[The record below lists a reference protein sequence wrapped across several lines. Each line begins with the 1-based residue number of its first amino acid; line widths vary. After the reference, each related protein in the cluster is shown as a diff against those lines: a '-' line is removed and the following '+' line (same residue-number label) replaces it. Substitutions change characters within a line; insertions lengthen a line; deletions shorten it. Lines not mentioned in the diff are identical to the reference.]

1 MQELHISVRNLVEFI
16 LRGGDID
23 NRSGRMIT
31 DAMLEGGKIHR
42 KIQRSMG
49 ENYQAEVQLALTID
63 AEEYRLV
70 VEGRADGIVYGMFP
84 TTTTQDTDTIQISF
98 DPEKEGTHSNESGLD
113 SEDIN
118 SECFNSEDFGSEEL
132 EQVSWSANESENFTQ
147 PEEMIYIDEIKGMYR
162 NVKTMEAPI
171 YVHKAQAMCYAY
183 IYALQNH
190 LDKIGVQMTYC
201 NLDTEDIKYFQEVF
215 LWDELSDWFGNLI
228 GEYRKW
234 ADWQIMWRRKRQA
247 SIQNLEFP
255 YPYREGQKKLV
266 GDVYRTISRGK
277 NLFIQAPTGVGKTI
291 STIFP
296 AVKAVGEELA
306 DRIFYL
312 TAKTITAT
320 VAKETFGLLREQGYQ
335 AKIIQLTAKEKL
347 CLCGR
352 MAKFTEEN
360 EQMTLPGFTQESDKT
375 IDENQETLF
384 PEFPQVKLEC
394 NPQNCPYALGHY
406 DRVND
411 AVYELLQESDL
422 FTREEIIAQARKHRV
437 CPFELSL
444 DVATWCDNIL
454 CDYNYVFDPNVYLKR
469 FFQETPKEKYL
480 FLVDEA
486 HNLVDRSREM
496 YSAQLYKED
505 ILAVKKIM
513 KLHNHAI
520 ARTLD
525 KCNKAMLDFKREC
538 ETYSVCES
546 VGVLTFHLMRLLSQM
561 EEFFEKPREFP
572 DKKTVMDFYFEL
584 RNFVNI
590 YDLVDENYVIYNEL
604 QEDGRFMIKLFC
616 VDPSKNL
623 QKCIDKSV
631 STIFFS
637 ATLLPINYYKRL
649 LSTKEDNY
657 AIYAQSTFDEK
668 QRLLAFGRD
677 VSTKYTRRGPVE
689 YAKIAQYIRAAIQGK
704 EGNYMVFFP
713 SYKMMQDVCEVFVSA
728 ELENGKWDEVLL
740 NEESLICEQDSEGR
754 MNAEMQ
760 AFHLDEIVEDNIGR
774 SAVIDKQTTLTI
786 TMQRS
791 NMNEAE
797 REEFL
802 QSFERE
808 DNGTL
813 VAFCVMGGIFGEGID
828 LKNDRLIGAIIVGTG
843 LPQISNER
851 EILKQ
856 FYDKQGLSG
865 FDYAFRYPGIN
876 KVLQAAGRVIR
887 TQEDRGIIVLLDER
901 FLQSDYDALYPR
913 EWKER
918 IVGDVSQLEKEILH
932 FWEES

>member
-1 MQELHISVRNLVEFI
+1 MQELHTSVRNLVEFI

-31 DAMLEGGKIHR
+31 DAMMEGSKIHR

-49 ENYQAEVQLALTID
+49 ENYQAEVPLALTIE
-63 AEEYRLV
+63 AEEYMLV
-70 VEGRADGIVYGMFP
+70 IEGRADGIAYGEFP
-84 TTTTQDTDTIQISF
+84 KQNSEKEAYTQDTF
-98 DPEKEGTHSNESGLD
+98 LD
-113 SEDIN
+113 RT
-118 SECFNSEDFGSEEL
+118 GKSEEM
-132 EQVSWSANESENFTQ
+132 V
-147 PEEMIYIDEIKGMYR
+147 YIDEIKGVYR
-162 NVKTMEAPI
+162 NVATMEAPV

-190 LDKIGVQMTYC
+190 LDQIGVQMTYC
-201 NLDTEDIKYFQEVF
+201 NLDTEDVKLFQEVF
-215 LWDELSDWFGNLI
+215 AWDALADWFGNLI
-228 GEYRKW
+228 AEYRKW
-234 ADWQIMWRRKRQA
+234 ADWQIMWRRKRQE

-255 YPYREGQKKLV
+255 YPYREGQRKLV
-266 GDVYRTISRGK
+266 GDVYRTIRRGK
-277 NLFIQAPTGVGKTI
+277 NLFLQAPTGVGKTI

-347 CLCGR
+347 CLCGNT
-352 MAKFTEEN
+352 AI
-360 EQMTLPGFTQESDKT
+360 EQEAADQDNPYPD
-375 IDENQETLF
+375 
-384 PEFPQVKLEC
+384 FPQIKLEC
-394 NPQNCPYALGHY
+394 NPQNCPYAKGHF

-411 AVYELLQESDL
+411 AVFELLQASDL
-422 FTREEIIAQARKHRV
+422 FTREEILAQARKHRV

-469 FFQETPKEKYL
+469 FFQDSSKEKYL

-496 YSAQLYKED
+496 YSATLYKED

-513 KLHNHAI
+513 KPHNQAI

-538 ETYSVCES
+538 ENYSVCES
-546 VGVLTFHLMRLLSQM
+546 VGVLTFYLMRLVSQM

-572 DKKTVMDFYFEL
+572 DKKTVLDFYFEL

-590 YDLVDENYVIYNEL
+590 YDLVDENYVIYDEM

-657 AIYAQSTFDEK
+657 AIYAQSTFDET

-677 VSTKYTRRGPVE
+677 VSTKYTRRGPAE
-689 YAKIAQYIRAAIQGK
+689 YEKIARYIRAAIRSK
-704 EGNYMVFFP
+704 KGNYMVFFP
-713 SYKMMQDVCEVFVSA
+713 SYKMMQDVYDVFVRVERESDTR
-728 ELENGKWDEVLL
+728 NGVAVSDEQ
-740 NEESLICEQDSEGR
+740 NIAEESLEES
-754 MNAEMQ
+754 
-760 AFHLDEIVEDNIGR
+760 
-774 SAVIDKQTTLTI
+774 LTI
-786 TMQRS
+786 IMQHS

-802 QSFERE
+802 QAFEQE
-808 DNGTL
+808 DGGTL

-828 LKNDRLIGAIIVGTG
+828 LKNDRLIGAVIVGTG

-851 EILKQ
+851 KILKQ
-856 FYDKQGLSG
+856 YYDKQGLSG

-901 FLQSDYDALYPR
+901 FLQSDYNALYPR
-913 EWKER
+913 EWKNR
-918 IVGDVSQLEKEILH
+918 IVGNVETVDAEICK
-932 FWEES
+932 FWENTKDVLEIKKNPSG

>member
-1 MQELHISVRNLVEFI
+1 MQELHTSVRNLVEFI

-31 DAMLEGGKIHR
+31 DAMMEGSKIHR

-49 ENYQAEVQLALTID
+49 ENYQAEVPLALTIE
-63 AEEYRLV
+63 AEEYMLV
-70 VEGRADGIVYGMFP
+70 IEGRADGIAYGEFP
-84 TTTTQDTDTIQISF
+84 NQNSEKEAYTQDTF
-98 DPEKEGTHSNESGLD
+98 LD
-113 SEDIN
+113 RT
-118 SECFNSEDFGSEEL
+118 GKSEEM
-132 EQVSWSANESENFTQ
+132 V
-147 PEEMIYIDEIKGMYR
+147 YIDEIKGVYR
-162 NVKTMEAPI
+162 NVATMEAPV

-190 LDKIGVQMTYC
+190 LDQIGVQMTYC
-201 NLDTEDIKYFQEVF
+201 NLDTEDVKLFQEVF
-215 LWDELSDWFGNLI
+215 AWDALADWFGNLI
-228 GEYRKW
+228 AEYRKW
-234 ADWQIMWRRKRQA
+234 ADWQIMWRRKRQE

-255 YPYREGQKKLV
+255 YPYREGQRKLV
-266 GDVYRTISRGK
+266 GDVYRTIRRGK

-347 CLCGR
+347 CLCGNT
-352 MAKFTEEN
+352 AI
-360 EQMTLPGFTQESDKT
+360 EQEAADQDNPYPD
-375 IDENQETLF
+375 
-384 PEFPQVKLEC
+384 FPQIKLEC
-394 NPQNCPYALGHY
+394 NPQNCPYAKGHF

-411 AVYELLQESDL
+411 AVFELLQTSDL
-422 FTREEIIAQARKHRV
+422 FTREEILAQARKHRV

-469 FFQETPKEKYL
+469 FFQDSSKEKYL

-496 YSAQLYKED
+496 YSATLYKED
-505 ILAVKKIM
+505 ILAVKKMM
-513 KLHNHAI
+513 KPHNQAI

-538 ETYSVCES
+538 ENYSVCES
-546 VGVLTFHLMRLLSQM
+546 VGVLTFYLMRLVSQM

-572 DKKTVMDFYFEL
+572 DKKMVLDFYFEL

-590 YDLVDENYVIYNEL
+590 YDLVDENYVIYDEM

-657 AIYAQSTFDEK
+657 AIYAQSTFDET

-677 VSTKYTRRGPVE
+677 VSTKYTRRGPAE
-689 YAKIAQYIRAAIQGK
+689 YEKIARYIRAAIRSK
-704 EGNYMVFFP
+704 KGNYMVFFP
-713 SYKMMQDVCEVFVSA
+713 SYKMMQDVYDVFVRVERESDTRNSVA
-728 ELENGKWDEVLL
+728 VSDEQ
-740 NEESLICEQDSEGR
+740 NIAEESLEES
-754 MNAEMQ
+754 
-760 AFHLDEIVEDNIGR
+760 
-774 SAVIDKQTTLTI
+774 LTI
-786 TMQRS
+786 IIQHS

-802 QSFERE
+802 QAFEQE
-808 DNGTL
+808 DGGTL

-828 LKNDRLIGAIIVGTG
+828 LKNDRLIGAVIVGTG

-856 FYDKQGLSG
+856 YYDKQGLSG

-901 FLQSDYDALYPR
+901 FLQSDYNALYPR
-913 EWKER
+913 EWKNR
-918 IVGDVSQLEKEILH
+918 IVGNVETVDAEICK
-932 FWEES
+932 FWENTKDVLEIKKNPSG

>member
-1 MQELHISVRNLVEFI
+1 MQELHTSVRNLVEFI

-31 DAMLEGGKIHR
+31 DAMMEGSKIHR

-49 ENYQAEVQLALTID
+49 ENYQAEVPLALTIE
-63 AEEYRLV
+63 AEEYMLV
-70 VEGRADGIVYGMFP
+70 IEGRADGIAYGEFP
-84 TTTTQDTDTIQISF
+84 NQNSEKEAYTQDTF
-98 DPEKEGTHSNESGLD
+98 LD
-113 SEDIN
+113 RT
-118 SECFNSEDFGSEEL
+118 GKSEEM
-132 EQVSWSANESENFTQ
+132 V
-147 PEEMIYIDEIKGMYR
+147 YIDEIKGVYR
-162 NVKTMEAPI
+162 NVATMEAPV

-190 LDKIGVQMTYC
+190 LDQIGVQMTYC
-201 NLDTEDIKYFQEVF
+201 NLDTEDVKLFQEVF
-215 LWDELSDWFGNLI
+215 AWDALADWFGNLI
-228 GEYRKW
+228 AEYRKW
-234 ADWQIMWRRKRQA
+234 ADWQIMWRRKRQE

-255 YPYREGQKKLV
+255 YPYREGQRKLV
-266 GDVYRTISRGK
+266 GDVYRTIRRGK
-277 NLFIQAPTGVGKTI
+277 NLFLQAPTGVGKTI

-347 CLCGR
+347 CLCGNT
-352 MAKFTEEN
+352 AI
-360 EQMTLPGFTQESDKT
+360 EQEAADQDNPYPD
-375 IDENQETLF
+375 
-384 PEFPQVKLEC
+384 FPQIKLEC
-394 NPQNCPYALGHY
+394 NPQNCPYAKGHF

-411 AVYELLQESDL
+411 AVFELLQASDL
-422 FTREEIIAQARKHRV
+422 FTREEILAQARKHRV

-469 FFQETPKEKYL
+469 FFQDSSKEKYL

-496 YSAQLYKED
+496 YSATLYKED

-513 KLHNHAI
+513 KPHNQAI

-538 ETYSVCES
+538 ENYSVCES
-546 VGVLTFHLMRLLSQM
+546 VGVLTFYLMRLVSQM

-572 DKKTVMDFYFEL
+572 DKKTVLDFYFEL

-590 YDLVDENYVIYNEL
+590 YDLVDENYVIYDEM

-657 AIYAQSTFDEK
+657 AIYAQSTFDET

-677 VSTKYTRRGPVE
+677 VSTKYTRRGPAE
-689 YAKIAQYIRAAIQGK
+689 YEKIARYIRAAIRSK
-704 EGNYMVFFP
+704 KGNYMVFFP
-713 SYKMMQDVCEVFVSA
+713 SYKMMQDVYDVFVRVERESDIR
-728 ELENGKWDEVLL
+728 NGVAVSDEQ
-740 NEESLICEQDSEGR
+740 NIAEESLEES
-754 MNAEMQ
+754 
-760 AFHLDEIVEDNIGR
+760 
-774 SAVIDKQTTLTI
+774 LTI
-786 TMQRS
+786 IMQHS

-802 QSFERE
+802 QAFEQE
-808 DNGTL
+808 DGGTL

-828 LKNDRLIGAIIVGTG
+828 LKNDRLIGAVIVGTG

-856 FYDKQGLSG
+856 YYDKQGLSG

-901 FLQSDYDALYPR
+901 FLQSDYNALYPR
-913 EWKER
+913 EWKNR
-918 IVGDVSQLEKEILH
+918 IVGNVETVDAEICK
-932 FWEES
+932 FWENTKDVLEIKKNPSG

>member
-1 MQELHISVRNLVEFI
+1 MQELHTSVRNLVEFI

-31 DAMLEGGKIHR
+31 DAMMEGSKIHR

-49 ENYQAEVQLALTID
+49 EDYQAEVPLALTIE
-63 AEEYRLV
+63 AEEYMLV
-70 VEGRADGIVYGMFP
+70 IEGRADGIAYGEFP
-84 TTTTQDTDTIQISF
+84 NQNSEKEAYTQDTF
-98 DPEKEGTHSNESGLD
+98 LD
-113 SEDIN
+113 RT
-118 SECFNSEDFGSEEL
+118 GKSEEM
-132 EQVSWSANESENFTQ
+132 V
-147 PEEMIYIDEIKGMYR
+147 YIDEIKGVYR
-162 NVKTMEAPI
+162 NVATMEAPV

-190 LDKIGVQMTYC
+190 LDQIGVQMTYC
-201 NLDTEDIKYFQEVF
+201 NLDTEDVKLFQEVF
-215 LWDELSDWFGNLI
+215 AWDALADWFGNLI
-228 GEYRKW
+228 AEYRKW
-234 ADWQIMWRRKRQA
+234 ADWQIMWRRKRQE

-255 YPYREGQKKLV
+255 YPYREGQRKLV
-266 GDVYRTISRGK
+266 GDVYRTIRRGK
-277 NLFIQAPTGVGKTI
+277 NLFLQAPTGVGKTI

-347 CLCGR
+347 CLCGNT
-352 MAKFTEEN
+352 AI
-360 EQMTLPGFTQESDKT
+360 EQEAADQDNPYPD
-375 IDENQETLF
+375 
-384 PEFPQVKLEC
+384 FPQIKLEC
-394 NPQNCPYALGHY
+394 NPQNCPYAKGHF

-411 AVYELLQESDL
+411 AVFELLQASDL
-422 FTREEIIAQARKHRV
+422 FTREEILAQARKHRV

-469 FFQETPKEKYL
+469 FFQDSSKEKYL

-496 YSAQLYKED
+496 YSATLYKED

-513 KLHNHAI
+513 KPHNQTI

-538 ETYSVCES
+538 ENYSVCES
-546 VGVLTFHLMRLLSQM
+546 VGVLTFYLMRLVSQM

-572 DKKTVMDFYFEL
+572 DKKTVLDFYFEL

-590 YDLVDENYVIYNEL
+590 YDLVDENYVIYDEM

-657 AIYAQSTFDEK
+657 AIYAQSTFDET

-677 VSTKYTRRGPVE
+677 VSTKYTRRGPAE
-689 YAKIAQYIRAAIQGK
+689 YEKIARYIRAAIRSK
-704 EGNYMVFFP
+704 KGNYMVFFP
-713 SYKMMQDVCEVFVSA
+713 SYKMMQDVYDVFVRVERESDIR
-728 ELENGKWDEVLL
+728 NGVAVSDEQ
-740 NEESLICEQDSEGR
+740 NIAEESLEES
-754 MNAEMQ
+754 
-760 AFHLDEIVEDNIGR
+760 
-774 SAVIDKQTTLTI
+774 LTI
-786 TMQRS
+786 IMQHS

-802 QSFERE
+802 QAFEQE
-808 DNGTL
+808 DGGTL

-828 LKNDRLIGAIIVGTG
+828 LKNDRLIGAVIVGTG

-856 FYDKQGLSG
+856 YYDKQGLSG

-901 FLQSDYDALYPR
+901 FLQSDYNALYPR
-913 EWKER
+913 EWKNR
-918 IVGDVSQLEKEILH
+918 IVGNVETVDAEICK
-932 FWEES
+932 FWENTKDVLEIKKNPSG

>member
-1 MQELHISVRNLVEFI
+1 MQELHTSVRNLVEFI

-31 DAMLEGGKIHR
+31 DAMMEGSKIHR

-49 ENYQAEVQLALTID
+49 ENYQAEVPLALTIE
-63 AEEYRLV
+63 AEEYMLV
-70 VEGRADGIVYGMFP
+70 IEGRADGIAYGEFP
-84 TTTTQDTDTIQISF
+84 NQNSEKEAYTQDTF
-98 DPEKEGTHSNESGLD
+98 LD
-113 SEDIN
+113 RT
-118 SECFNSEDFGSEEL
+118 GKSEEM
-132 EQVSWSANESENFTQ
+132 V
-147 PEEMIYIDEIKGMYR
+147 YIDEIKGVYR
-162 NVKTMEAPI
+162 NVATMEAPV

-190 LDKIGVQMTYC
+190 LDQIGVQMTYC
-201 NLDTEDIKYFQEVF
+201 NLDTEDVKLFQEVF
-215 LWDELSDWFGNLI
+215 AWDALADWFGNLI
-228 GEYRKW
+228 AEYRKW
-234 ADWQIMWRRKRQA
+234 ADWQIMWRRKRQE

-255 YPYREGQKKLV
+255 YPYREGQRKLV
-266 GDVYRTISRGK
+266 GDVYRTIRRGK
-277 NLFIQAPTGVGKTI
+277 NLFLQAPTGVGKTI

-335 AKIIQLTAKEKL
+335 AKIIQLMAKEKL
-347 CLCGR
+347 CLCGNT
-352 MAKFTEEN
+352 AI
-360 EQMTLPGFTQESDKT
+360 EQEAADQDDPYPD
-375 IDENQETLF
+375 
-384 PEFPQVKLEC
+384 FPQIKLEC
-394 NPQNCPYALGHY
+394 NPQNCPYAKGHF

-411 AVYELLQESDL
+411 AVFELLQASDL
-422 FTREEIIAQARKHRV
+422 FTREEILAQARKHRV

-469 FFQETPKEKYL
+469 FFQDSSKEKYL

-496 YSAQLYKED
+496 YSATLYKED

-513 KLHNHAI
+513 KPHNQAI

-538 ETYSVCES
+538 ENYSVCES
-546 VGVLTFHLMRLLSQM
+546 VGVLTFYLMRLVSQM

-572 DKKTVMDFYFEL
+572 DKKTVLDFYFEL

-590 YDLVDENYVIYNEL
+590 YDLVDENYVIYDEM

-657 AIYAQSTFDEK
+657 AIYAQSTFDET

-677 VSTKYTRRGPVE
+677 VSTKYTRRGPAE
-689 YAKIAQYIRAAIQGK
+689 YEKIARYIRAAIRSK
-704 EGNYMVFFP
+704 KGNYMVFFP
-713 SYKMMQDVCEVFVSA
+713 SYKMMQDVYDVFVRVERESDTR
-728 ELENGKWDEVLL
+728 NGVAISGEP
-740 NEESLICEQDSEGR
+740 NIAEESLEES
-754 MNAEMQ
+754 
-760 AFHLDEIVEDNIGR
+760 
-774 SAVIDKQTTLTI
+774 LTI
-786 TMQRS
+786 IMQHS

-802 QSFERE
+802 QAFEQE
-808 DNGTL
+808 DGGTL

-828 LKNDRLIGAIIVGTG
+828 LKNDRLIGAVIVGTG

-856 FYDKQGLSG
+856 YYDKQGLSG

-901 FLQSDYDALYPR
+901 FLQSDYNALYPR
-913 EWKER
+913 EWKNR
-918 IVGDVSQLEKEILH
+918 IVGNVETVDAEICK
-932 FWEES
+932 FWENTKDVLEIKKNPSG

>member
-1 MQELHISVRNLVEFI
+1 M
-16 LRGGDID
+16 GGLADHVAQKE
-23 NRSGRMIT
+23 T
-31 DAMLEGGKIHR
+31 
-42 KIQRSMG
+42 G
-49 ENYQAEVQLALTID
+49 EY
-63 AEEYRLV
+63 
-70 VEGRADGIVYGMFP
+70 
-84 TTTTQDTDTIQISF
+84 S
-98 DPEKEGTHSNESGLD
+98 ESGIPISLPGGTAQTCRRCI
-113 SEDIN
+113 SHN
-118 SECFNSEDFGSEEL
+118 S
-132 EQVSWSANESENFTQ
+132 Q
-147 PEEMIYIDEIKGMYR
+147 R
-162 NVKTMEAPI
+162 
-171 YVHKAQAMCYAY
+171 
-183 IYALQNH
+183 
-190 LDKIGVQMTYC
+190 
-201 NLDTEDIKYFQEVF
+201 
-215 LWDELSDWFGNLI
+215 
-228 GEYRKW
+228 
-234 ADWQIMWRRKRQA
+234 
-247 SIQNLEFP
+247 QNLF
-255 YPYREGQKKLV
+255 L
-266 GDVYRTISRGK
+266 
-277 NLFIQAPTGVGKTI
+277 QAPTGVGKTI

-347 CLCGR
+347 CLCGNT
-352 MAKFTEEN
+352 AI
-360 EQMTLPGFTQESDKT
+360 EQEAADQDNPYPD
-375 IDENQETLF
+375 
-384 PEFPQVKLEC
+384 FPQIKLEC
-394 NPQNCPYALGHY
+394 NPQNCPYAKGHF

-411 AVYELLQESDL
+411 AVFELLQASDL
-422 FTREEIIAQARKHRV
+422 FTREEILAQARKHRV

-469 FFQETPKEKYL
+469 FFQDSSKEKYL

-496 YSAQLYKED
+496 YSATLYKED

-513 KLHNHAI
+513 KPHNQAI

-538 ETYSVCES
+538 ENYSVCES
-546 VGVLTFHLMRLLSQM
+546 VGVLTFYLMRLVSQM

-572 DKKTVMDFYFEL
+572 DKKTVLDFYFEL

-590 YDLVDENYVIYNEL
+590 YDLVDENYVIYDEM

-657 AIYAQSTFDEK
+657 AIYAQSTFDET

-677 VSTKYTRRGPVE
+677 VSTKYTRRGPAE
-689 YAKIAQYIRAAIQGK
+689 YEKIARYIRAAIRSK
-704 EGNYMVFFP
+704 KGNYMVFFP
-713 SYKMMQDVCEVFVSA
+713 SYKMMQDVYDVFARVERESDTRNGVAVS
-728 ELENGKWDEVLL
+728 DEQ
-740 NEESLICEQDSEGR
+740 NIAEESLEES
-754 MNAEMQ
+754 
-760 AFHLDEIVEDNIGR
+760 
-774 SAVIDKQTTLTI
+774 LTI
-786 TMQRS
+786 IMQHS

-802 QSFERE
+802 QAFEQE
-808 DNGTL
+808 DGGTL

-828 LKNDRLIGAIIVGTG
+828 LKNDRLIGAVIVGTG

-856 FYDKQGLSG
+856 YYDKQGLSG

-901 FLQSDYDALYPR
+901 FLQSDYNALYPR
-913 EWKER
+913 EWKNR
-918 IVGDVSQLEKEILH
+918 IVGNVETVDAEICK
-932 FWEES
+932 FWENTKDVLEIKKNPSG

>member
-1 MQELHISVRNLVEFI
+1 MQELHTSVRNLVEFI

-31 DAMLEGGKIHR
+31 DAMMEGSKIHR

-49 ENYQAEVQLALTID
+49 EDYQAEVPLALTIQ
-63 AEEYRLV
+63 AEEYMLV
-70 VEGRADGIVYGMFP
+70 IEGRADGIAYGEFP
-84 TTTTQDTDTIQISF
+84 NQNSEKEAYTQDTF
-98 DPEKEGTHSNESGLD
+98 LD
-113 SEDIN
+113 RTDK
-118 SECFNSEDFGSEEL
+118 SEEM
-132 EQVSWSANESENFTQ
+132 V
-147 PEEMIYIDEIKGMYR
+147 YIDEIKGVYR
-162 NVKTMEAPI
+162 NVATMEAPV

-190 LDKIGVQMTYC
+190 LDQIGVQMTYC
-201 NLDTEDIKYFQEVF
+201 NLDTEDVKLFQEVF
-215 LWDELSDWFGNLI
+215 AWDTLADWFGNLI
-228 GEYRKW
+228 AEYRKW
-234 ADWQIMWRRKRQA
+234 ADWQIMWRRKRQE

-255 YPYREGQKKLV
+255 YPYREGQRKLV
-266 GDVYRTISRGK
+266 GDVYRTIRRGK

-347 CLCGR
+347 CLCGNT
-352 MAKFTEEN
+352 AI
-360 EQMTLPGFTQESDKT
+360 EQEAADQDNPYPD
-375 IDENQETLF
+375 
-384 PEFPQVKLEC
+384 FPQIKLEC
-394 NPQNCPYALGHY
+394 NPQNCPYAKGHF

-411 AVYELLQESDL
+411 AVFELLQASDL
-422 FTREEIIAQARKHRV
+422 FTREEILAQARKHRV

-469 FFQETPKEKYL
+469 FFQDSSKEKYL

-496 YSAQLYKED
+496 YSATLYKED

-513 KLHNHAI
+513 KPHNQAI

-538 ETYSVCES
+538 ENYSVCES
-546 VGVLTFHLMRLLSQM
+546 VGVLTFYLMRLVSQM

-572 DKKTVMDFYFEL
+572 DKKTVLDFYFEL

-590 YDLVDENYVIYNEL
+590 YDLVDENYVIYDEM

-657 AIYAQSTFDEK
+657 AIYAQSTFDET

-677 VSTKYTRRGPVE
+677 VSTKYTRRGPAE
-689 YAKIAQYIRAAIQGK
+689 YEKIARYIRAAIRSK
-704 EGNYMVFFP
+704 KGNYMVFFP
-713 SYKMMQDVCEVFVSA
+713 SYKMMQDVYDVFVCVERESDTRSGVA
-728 ELENGKWDEVLL
+728 VSDEPNIV
-740 NEESLICEQDSEGR
+740 EESLEES
-754 MNAEMQ
+754 
-760 AFHLDEIVEDNIGR
+760 
-774 SAVIDKQTTLTI
+774 LTI
-786 TMQRS
+786 IMQHS

-802 QSFERE
+802 QAFEQE
-808 DNGTL
+808 DGGTL

-828 LKNDRLIGAIIVGTG
+828 LKNDRLIGAVIVGTG

-856 FYDKQGLSG
+856 YYDKQGLSG

-901 FLQSDYDALYPR
+901 FLQSDYNALYPR
-913 EWKER
+913 EWKNR
-918 IVGDVSQLEKEILH
+918 IVGNVETVDAEICK
-932 FWEES
+932 FWENTKDVLEIKKNPSG

>member
-1 MQELHISVRNLVEFI
+1 MQELHTSVRNLVEFI

-31 DAMLEGGKIHR
+31 DAMMEGSKIHR

-49 ENYQAEVQLALTID
+49 EDYQAEVPLALTIE
-63 AEEYRLV
+63 AEEYMLV
-70 VEGRADGIVYGMFP
+70 IEGRADGIAYGEFP
-84 TTTTQDTDTIQISF
+84 NQNSEKEAYTQDTF
-98 DPEKEGTHSNESGLD
+98 LD
-113 SEDIN
+113 RT
-118 SECFNSEDFGSEEL
+118 GKSEEM
-132 EQVSWSANESENFTQ
+132 V
-147 PEEMIYIDEIKGMYR
+147 YIDEIKGVYR
-162 NVKTMEAPI
+162 NVATMEAPV

-190 LDKIGVQMTYC
+190 LDQIGVQMTYC
-201 NLDTEDIKYFQEVF
+201 NLDTEDVKLFQEVF
-215 LWDELSDWFGNLI
+215 AWDALADWFGNLI
-228 GEYRKW
+228 AEYRKW
-234 ADWQIMWRRKRQA
+234 ADWQIMWRRKRQE

-255 YPYREGQKKLV
+255 YPYREGQRKLV
-266 GDVYRTISRGK
+266 GDVYRTIRRGK
-277 NLFIQAPTGVGKTI
+277 NLFLQAPTGVGKTI

-347 CLCGR
+347 CLCGNT
-352 MAKFTEEN
+352 AI
-360 EQMTLPGFTQESDKT
+360 EQEAADQDNPYPD
-375 IDENQETLF
+375 
-384 PEFPQVKLEC
+384 FPQIKLEC
-394 NPQNCPYALGHY
+394 NPQNCPYAKGHF

-411 AVYELLQESDL
+411 AVFELLQASDL
-422 FTREEIIAQARKHRV
+422 FTREEILAQARKHRV

-469 FFQETPKEKYL
+469 FFQDSSKEKYL

-496 YSAQLYKED
+496 YSATLYKED

-513 KLHNHAI
+513 KPHNQAI

-538 ETYSVCES
+538 ENYSVCES
-546 VGVLTFHLMRLLSQM
+546 VGVLTFYLMRLVSQM

-572 DKKTVMDFYFEL
+572 DKKTVLDFYFEL

-590 YDLVDENYVIYNEL
+590 YDLVDENYVIYDEV

-657 AIYAQSTFDEK
+657 AIYAQSTFDET

-677 VSTKYTRRGPVE
+677 VSTKYTRRGPAE
-689 YAKIAQYIRAAIQGK
+689 YEKIARYIRAAIRSK
-704 EGNYMVFFP
+704 KGNYMVFFP
-713 SYKMMQDVCEVFVSA
+713 SYKMMQDVYDVFVRVERESDTR
-728 ELENGKWDEVLL
+728 NGVAVSDEQ
-740 NEESLICEQDSEGR
+740 NIAEESLEES
-754 MNAEMQ
+754 
-760 AFHLDEIVEDNIGR
+760 
-774 SAVIDKQTTLTI
+774 LTI
-786 TMQRS
+786 IMQHS

-802 QSFERE
+802 QAFEQE
-808 DNGTL
+808 DGGTL

-828 LKNDRLIGAIIVGTG
+828 LKNDRLIGAVIVGTG

-856 FYDKQGLSG
+856 YYDKQGLSG

-901 FLQSDYDALYPR
+901 FLQSDYNALYPR
-913 EWKER
+913 EWKNR
-918 IVGDVSQLEKEILH
+918 IVGNVETVDAEICK
-932 FWEES
+932 FWENTKDVLEIKKNPSG

>member
-1 MQELHISVRNLVEFI
+1 MQELHTSVRNLVEFI

-31 DAMLEGGKIHR
+31 DAMMEGSKIHR

-49 ENYQAEVQLALTID
+49 EDYQAEVPLALTIE
-63 AEEYRLV
+63 AEEYMLV
-70 VEGRADGIVYGMFP
+70 IEGRADGIAYGEFP
-84 TTTTQDTDTIQISF
+84 NQNSEKEAYTQDTF
-98 DPEKEGTHSNESGLD
+98 LD
-113 SEDIN
+113 RT
-118 SECFNSEDFGSEEL
+118 GKSEEM
-132 EQVSWSANESENFTQ
+132 V
-147 PEEMIYIDEIKGMYR
+147 YIDEIKGVYR
-162 NVKTMEAPI
+162 NVATMEAPV

-190 LDKIGVQMTYC
+190 LDQIGVQMTYC
-201 NLDTEDIKYFQEVF
+201 NLDTEDVKLFQEVF
-215 LWDELSDWFGNLI
+215 AWDSLADWFGNLI
-228 GEYRKW
+228 AEYRKW
-234 ADWQIMWRRKRQA
+234 ADWQIMWRRKRQE

-255 YPYREGQKKLV
+255 YPYREGQRKLV
-266 GDVYRTISRGK
+266 GDVYRTIRRGK
-277 NLFIQAPTGVGKTI
+277 NLFLQAPTGVGKTI

-347 CLCGR
+347 CLCGNT
-352 MAKFTEEN
+352 AI
-360 EQMTLPGFTQESDKT
+360 EQEAADQDNPYPD
-375 IDENQETLF
+375 
-384 PEFPQVKLEC
+384 FPQIKLEC
-394 NPQNCPYALGHY
+394 NPQNCPYAKGHF

-411 AVYELLQESDL
+411 AVFELLQASDL
-422 FTREEIIAQARKHRV
+422 FTREEILAQARKHRV

-469 FFQETPKEKYL
+469 FFQDSSKEKYL

-496 YSAQLYKED
+496 YSATLYKED

-513 KLHNHAI
+513 KPHNQAI

-538 ETYSVCES
+538 ENYSVCES
-546 VGVLTFHLMRLLSQM
+546 VGVLTFYLMRLVSQM

-572 DKKTVMDFYFEL
+572 DKKTVLDFYFEL

-590 YDLVDENYVIYNEL
+590 YDLVDENYVIYDEM

-657 AIYAQSTFDEK
+657 AIYAQSTFDET

-677 VSTKYTRRGPVE
+677 VSTKYTRRGPAE
-689 YAKIAQYIRAAIQGK
+689 YEKIARYIRAAIRSK
-704 EGNYMVFFP
+704 KGNYMVFFP
-713 SYKMMQDVCEVFVSA
+713 SYKMMQDVYDVFVRVERESDTR
-728 ELENGKWDEVLL
+728 NGVAVSDEP
-740 NEESLICEQDSEGR
+740 NIAEESLEES
-754 MNAEMQ
+754 
-760 AFHLDEIVEDNIGR
+760 
-774 SAVIDKQTTLTI
+774 LTI
-786 TMQRS
+786 IMQHS

-802 QSFERE
+802 QAFEQE
-808 DNGTL
+808 DGGTL

-828 LKNDRLIGAIIVGTG
+828 LKNDRLIGAVIVGTG
-843 LPQISNER
+843 LPQISYER

-856 FYDKQGLSG
+856 YYDKQGLSG

-901 FLQSDYDALYPR
+901 FLQSDYNALYPR
-913 EWKER
+913 EWKNR
-918 IVGDVSQLEKEILH
+918 IVGNVETVDAEICK
-932 FWEES
+932 FWENTKDVLEIKKNPSG

>member
-1 MQELHISVRNLVEFI
+1 MQELHTSVRNLVEFI

-31 DAMLEGGKIHR
+31 DAMMEGSKIHR

-49 ENYQAEVQLALTID
+49 ENYQAEVPLALTIE
-63 AEEYRLV
+63 AEEYMLV
-70 VEGRADGIVYGMFP
+70 IEGRADGIAYGEFP
-84 TTTTQDTDTIQISF
+84 NQNSEKEAYTQDTFLD
-98 DPEKEGTHSNESGLD
+98 GTGK
-113 SEDIN
+113 
-118 SECFNSEDFGSEEL
+118 SEEM
-132 EQVSWSANESENFTQ
+132 V
-147 PEEMIYIDEIKGMYR
+147 YIDEIKGVYR
-162 NVKTMEAPI
+162 NVATMEAPV

-190 LDKIGVQMTYC
+190 LDQIGVQMTYC
-201 NLDTEDIKYFQEVF
+201 NLDTEDVKLFQEVF
-215 LWDELSDWFGNLI
+215 AWDALADWFGNLI
-228 GEYRKW
+228 AEYRKW
-234 ADWQIMWRRKRQA
+234 ADWQIMWRRKRQE

-255 YPYREGQKKLV
+255 YPYREGQRKLV
-266 GDVYRTISRGK
+266 GDVYRTIRRGK
-277 NLFIQAPTGVGKTI
+277 NLFLQAPTGVGKTI

-347 CLCGR
+347 CLCGNT
-352 MAKFTEEN
+352 AI
-360 EQMTLPGFTQESDKT
+360 EQEAADQDNPYPD
-375 IDENQETLF
+375 
-384 PEFPQVKLEC
+384 FPQIKLEC
-394 NPQNCPYALGHY
+394 NPQNCPYAKGHF

-411 AVYELLQESDL
+411 AVFELLQASDL
-422 FTREEIIAQARKHRV
+422 FTREEILAQARKHRV

-469 FFQETPKEKYL
+469 FFQDSSKEKYL

-496 YSAQLYKED
+496 YSATLYKED

-513 KLHNHAI
+513 KPHNQAI

-538 ETYSVCES
+538 ENYFVCES
-546 VGVLTFHLMRLLSQM
+546 VGVLTFYLMRLVSQM
-561 EEFFEKPREFP
+561 EEFFEKTREFP
-572 DKKTVMDFYFEL
+572 DKKTVLDFYFEL

-590 YDLVDENYVIYNEL
+590 YDLVDENYVIYDEM

-657 AIYAQSTFDEK
+657 AIYAQSTFDET

-677 VSTKYTRRGPVE
+677 VSTKYTRRGPAE
-689 YAKIAQYIRAAIQGK
+689 YEKIARYIRAAIRSK
-704 EGNYMVFFP
+704 KGNYMVFFP
-713 SYKMMQDVCEVFVSA
+713 SYKMMQDVYDVFVRVERESDTR
-728 ELENGKWDEVLL
+728 NGVAVSGEQ
-740 NEESLICEQDSEGR
+740 NIAEESLEES
-754 MNAEMQ
+754 
-760 AFHLDEIVEDNIGR
+760 
-774 SAVIDKQTTLTI
+774 LTI
-786 TMQRS
+786 IMQHS

-802 QSFERE
+802 QAFEQE
-808 DNGTL
+808 DGGTL

-828 LKNDRLIGAIIVGTG
+828 LKNDRLIGAVIVGTG

-856 FYDKQGLSG
+856 YYDKQGLSG

-901 FLQSDYDALYPR
+901 FLQSDYNALYPR
-913 EWKER
+913 EWKNR
-918 IVGDVSQLEKEILH
+918 IVGNVETVDAEICK
-932 FWEES
+932 FWENTKDVLEIKKNPSG

>member
-1 MQELHISVRNLVEFI
+1 MQELHTSVRNLVEFI

-31 DAMLEGGKIHR
+31 DAMMEGSKIHR

-49 ENYQAEVQLALTID
+49 EDYQAEVPLALTIE
-63 AEEYRLV
+63 AEEYMLV
-70 VEGRADGIVYGMFP
+70 IEGRADGIAYGEFP
-84 TTTTQDTDTIQISF
+84 NQNSEKEAYTQDTFPDRTG
-98 DPEKEGTHSNESGLD
+98 K
-113 SEDIN
+113 
-118 SECFNSEDFGSEEL
+118 SEEM
-132 EQVSWSANESENFTQ
+132 V
-147 PEEMIYIDEIKGMYR
+147 YIDEIKGVYR
-162 NVKTMEAPI
+162 NVATMEAPV

-190 LDKIGVQMTYC
+190 LDQIGVQMTYC
-201 NLDTEDIKYFQEVF
+201 NLDTEDVKLFQEVF
-215 LWDELSDWFGNLI
+215 AWDALADWFGNLI
-228 GEYRKW
+228 AEYRKW
-234 ADWQIMWRRKRQA
+234 ADWQIMWRRKRQE

-255 YPYREGQKKLV
+255 YPYREGQRKLV
-266 GDVYRTISRGK
+266 GDVYRTIRRGK
-277 NLFIQAPTGVGKTI
+277 NLFLQAPTGVGKTI

-347 CLCGR
+347 CLCGNT
-352 MAKFTEEN
+352 AI
-360 EQMTLPGFTQESDKT
+360 EQEAADQDNPYPD
-375 IDENQETLF
+375 
-384 PEFPQVKLEC
+384 FPQIKLEC
-394 NPQNCPYALGHY
+394 NPQNCPYAKGHF

-411 AVYELLQESDL
+411 AVFELLQASDL
-422 FTREEIIAQARKHRV
+422 FTREEILAQARKHRV

-469 FFQETPKEKYL
+469 FFQDSSKEKYL

-496 YSAQLYKED
+496 YSATLYKED

-513 KLHNHAI
+513 KPHNQAI

-538 ETYSVCES
+538 ENYSVCES
-546 VGVLTFHLMRLLSQM
+546 VGVLTFYLMRLVSQM

-572 DKKTVMDFYFEL
+572 DKKTVLDFYFEL

-590 YDLVDENYVIYNEL
+590 YDLVDENYVIYDEM

-657 AIYAQSTFDEK
+657 AIYAQSTFDET

-677 VSTKYTRRGPVE
+677 VSTKYTRRGPAE
-689 YAKIAQYIRAAIQGK
+689 YEKIARYIRAAIRSK
-704 EGNYMVFFP
+704 KGNYMVFFP
-713 SYKMMQDVCEVFVSA
+713 SYKMMQDVYDVFVRVERESDIR
-728 ELENGKWDEVLL
+728 NGVAVSDEQ
-740 NEESLICEQDSEGR
+740 NIAEESLEES
-754 MNAEMQ
+754 
-760 AFHLDEIVEDNIGR
+760 
-774 SAVIDKQTTLTI
+774 LTI
-786 TMQRS
+786 IMQHS

-802 QSFERE
+802 QAFEQE
-808 DNGTL
+808 DGGTL

-828 LKNDRLIGAIIVGTG
+828 LKNDRLIGAVIVGTG

-856 FYDKQGLSG
+856 YYDKQGLSG

-901 FLQSDYDALYPR
+901 FLQSDYNALYPR
-913 EWKER
+913 EWKNR
-918 IVGDVSQLEKEILH
+918 IVGNVETVDAEICK
-932 FWEES
+932 FWENTKDVLEIKKNPSG

>member
-1 MQELHISVRNLVEFI
+1 MQELHTSVRNLVEFI

-31 DAMLEGGKIHR
+31 DAMMEGSKIHR

-49 ENYQAEVQLALTID
+49 ENYQAEVPLALTIE
-63 AEEYRLV
+63 AEEYMLV
-70 VEGRADGIVYGMFP
+70 IEGRADGIAYGEFP
-84 TTTTQDTDTIQISF
+84 NQNSEKEAYTQDTF
-98 DPEKEGTHSNESGLD
+98 LD
-113 SEDIN
+113 RT
-118 SECFNSEDFGSEEL
+118 GKSEEM
-132 EQVSWSANESENFTQ
+132 V
-147 PEEMIYIDEIKGMYR
+147 YIDEIKGVYR
-162 NVKTMEAPI
+162 NVATMEAPV

-190 LDKIGVQMTYC
+190 LDQIGVQMTYC
-201 NLDTEDIKYFQEVF
+201 NLDTEDVKLFQEVF
-215 LWDELSDWFGNLI
+215 AWDALADWFGNLI
-228 GEYRKW
+228 AEYRKW
-234 ADWQIMWRRKRQA
+234 ADWQIMWRRKRQE

-255 YPYREGQKKLV
+255 YPYREGQRKLV
-266 GDVYRTISRGK
+266 GDVYRTIRRGK

-347 CLCGR
+347 CLCGNT
-352 MAKFTEEN
+352 AI
-360 EQMTLPGFTQESDKT
+360 EQEAADQDNPYPD
-375 IDENQETLF
+375 
-384 PEFPQVKLEC
+384 FPQIKLEC
-394 NPQNCPYALGHY
+394 NPQNCPYAKGHF

-411 AVYELLQESDL
+411 AVFELLQASDL
-422 FTREEIIAQARKHRV
+422 FTREEILAQARKHRV

-469 FFQETPKEKYL
+469 FFQDSSKEKYL

-496 YSAQLYKED
+496 YSATLYKED

-513 KLHNHAI
+513 KPHNQAI

-538 ETYSVCES
+538 ENYSVCES
-546 VGVLTFHLMRLLSQM
+546 VGVLTFYLMRLVSQM

-572 DKKTVMDFYFEL
+572 DKKTVLDFYFEL

-590 YDLVDENYVIYNEL
+590 YDLVDENYVIYDEM

-657 AIYAQSTFDEK
+657 AIYAQSTFDET

-677 VSTKYTRRGPVE
+677 VSTKYTRRGPAE
-689 YAKIAQYIRAAIQGK
+689 YEKIARYIRAAIRSK
-704 EGNYMVFFP
+704 KGNYMVFFP
-713 SYKMMQDVCEVFVSA
+713 SYKMMQDVYDVFVRVERESDTR
-728 ELENGKWDEVLL
+728 NGVAVSDEPSIA
-740 NEESLICEQDSEGR
+740 EESLKES
-754 MNAEMQ
+754 
-760 AFHLDEIVEDNIGR
+760 
-774 SAVIDKQTTLTI
+774 LTI
-786 TMQRS
+786 IMQHS

-802 QSFERE
+802 QAFEQE
-808 DNGTL
+808 DGGTL

-828 LKNDRLIGAIIVGTG
+828 LKNDRLIGAVIVGTG

-851 EILKQ
+851 EILKHY
-856 FYDKQGLSG
+856 YDKQGLSG

-901 FLQSDYDALYPR
+901 FLQSDYNALYPR
-913 EWKER
+913 EWKNR
-918 IVGDVSQLEKEILH
+918 IVGNVETVDAEICK
-932 FWEES
+932 FWENTKDVLEIKKNPSG

>member
-1 MQELHISVRNLVEFI
+1 MQELHTSVRNLVEFI

-31 DAMLEGGKIHR
+31 DAMMEGSKIHR

-49 ENYQAEVQLALTID
+49 EDYQAEVPLALTIE
-63 AEEYRLV
+63 AEEYMLV
-70 VEGRADGIVYGMFP
+70 IEGRADGIAYGEFP
-84 TTTTQDTDTIQISF
+84 NQNSEKEAYTQDTF
-98 DPEKEGTHSNESGLD
+98 LD
-113 SEDIN
+113 RT
-118 SECFNSEDFGSEEL
+118 GKSEEM
-132 EQVSWSANESENFTQ
+132 V
-147 PEEMIYIDEIKGMYR
+147 YIDEIKGVYR
-162 NVKTMEAPI
+162 NVATMEAPV

-190 LDKIGVQMTYC
+190 LDQIGVQMTYC
-201 NLDTEDIKYFQEVF
+201 NLDTEDVKLFQEVF
-215 LWDELSDWFGNLI
+215 AWDALADWFGNLI
-228 GEYRKW
+228 AEYRKW
-234 ADWQIMWRRKRQA
+234 ADWQIMWRRKRQE

-255 YPYREGQKKLV
+255 YPYREGQRKLV
-266 GDVYRTISRGK
+266 GDVYRTIRRGK
-277 NLFIQAPTGVGKTI
+277 NLFLQAPTGVGKTI

-347 CLCGR
+347 CLCGNT
-352 MAKFTEEN
+352 AI
-360 EQMTLPGFTQESDKT
+360 EQEAADQDNPYPD
-375 IDENQETLF
+375 
-384 PEFPQVKLEC
+384 FPQIKLEC
-394 NPQNCPYALGHY
+394 NPQNCPYAKGHF

-411 AVYELLQESDL
+411 AVFELLQASDL
-422 FTREEIIAQARKHRV
+422 FTREEILAQARKHRV

-469 FFQETPKEKYL
+469 FFQDSSKEKYL

-496 YSAQLYKED
+496 YSATLYKED

-513 KLHNHAI
+513 KPHNQAI

-538 ETYSVCES
+538 ENYSVCES
-546 VGVLTFHLMRLLSQM
+546 VGVLTFYLMRLVSQM

-572 DKKTVMDFYFEL
+572 DKKTVLDFYFEL

-590 YDLVDENYVIYNEL
+590 YDLVDENYVIYDEM

-657 AIYAQSTFDEK
+657 AIYAQSTFDET

-677 VSTKYTRRGPVE
+677 VSTKYTRRGPAE
-689 YAKIAQYIRAAIQGK
+689 YEKIARYIRAAIRSK
-704 EGNYMVFFP
+704 KGNYMVFFP
-713 SYKMMQDVCEVFVSA
+713 SYKMMQDVYDVFVRVERESDTRNGVAVSDEQNIA
-728 ELENGKWDEVLL
+728 EDSL
-740 NEESLICEQDSEGR
+740 EESLTII
-754 MNAEMQ
+754 MQ
-760 AFHLDEIVEDNIGR
+760 H
-774 SAVIDKQTTLTI
+774 
-786 TMQRS
+786 S

-802 QSFERE
+802 QAFEQE
-808 DNGTL
+808 DGGTL

-828 LKNDRLIGAIIVGTG
+828 LKNDRLIGAVIVGTG

-856 FYDKQGLSG
+856 YYDKQGLSG

-901 FLQSDYDALYPR
+901 FLQSDYNALYPR
-913 EWKER
+913 EWKNR
-918 IVGDVSQLEKEILH
+918 IVGNVETVDAEICK
-932 FWEES
+932 FWENTKDVLEIKKNPSG

>member
-1 MQELHISVRNLVEFI
+1 MQELHTSVRNLVEFI

-31 DAMLEGGKIHR
+31 DAMMEGSKIHR

-49 ENYQAEVQLALTID
+49 ENYQAEVPLALTIE
-63 AEEYRLV
+63 AEEYMLV
-70 VEGRADGIVYGMFP
+70 IEGRADGIAYGEFP
-84 TTTTQDTDTIQISF
+84 NQNSEKEAYTQDTF
-98 DPEKEGTHSNESGLD
+98 LD
-113 SEDIN
+113 RT
-118 SECFNSEDFGSEEL
+118 GKSEEM
-132 EQVSWSANESENFTQ
+132 V
-147 PEEMIYIDEIKGMYR
+147 YIDEIKGVYR
-162 NVKTMEAPI
+162 NVATMEAPV

-190 LDKIGVQMTYC
+190 LDQIGVQMTYC
-201 NLDTEDIKYFQEVF
+201 NLDTEDVKLFQEVF
-215 LWDELSDWFGNLI
+215 AWDALADWFGNLI
-228 GEYRKW
+228 AEYRKW
-234 ADWQIMWRRKRQA
+234 ADWQIMWRRKRQE

-255 YPYREGQKKLV
+255 YSYREGQRKLV
-266 GDVYRTISRGK
+266 GDVYRTIRRGK
-277 NLFIQAPTGVGKTI
+277 NLFLQAPTGVGKTI

-347 CLCGR
+347 CLCGNT
-352 MAKFTEEN
+352 AI
-360 EQMTLPGFTQESDKT
+360 EQEAADQDNPYPD
-375 IDENQETLF
+375 
-384 PEFPQVKLEC
+384 FPQIKLEC
-394 NPQNCPYALGHY
+394 NPQNCPYAKGHF

-411 AVYELLQESDL
+411 AVFELLQASDL
-422 FTREEIIAQARKHRV
+422 FTREEILAQARKHRV

-469 FFQETPKEKYL
+469 FFQDSSKEKYL

-496 YSAQLYKED
+496 YSATLYKED
-505 ILAVKKIM
+505 ILAVKKMM
-513 KLHNHAI
+513 KPHNQAI

-538 ETYSVCES
+538 ENYSVCES
-546 VGVLTFHLMRLLSQM
+546 VGVLTFYLMRLVSQM

-572 DKKTVMDFYFEL
+572 DKKTVLDFYFEL

-590 YDLVDENYVIYNEL
+590 YDLVDENYVIYDEM

-657 AIYAQSTFDEK
+657 AIYAQSTFDET

-677 VSTKYTRRGPVE
+677 VSTKYTRRGPAE
-689 YAKIAQYIRAAIQGK
+689 YEKIARYIRAAIRSK
-704 EGNYMVFFP
+704 KGNYMVFFP
-713 SYKMMQDVCEVFVSA
+713 SYKMMQDVYDVFVRVERESDTR
-728 ELENGKWDEVLL
+728 NGVAVSDEP
-740 NEESLICEQDSEGR
+740 NIAEESLEES
-754 MNAEMQ
+754 
-760 AFHLDEIVEDNIGR
+760 
-774 SAVIDKQTTLTI
+774 LTI
-786 TMQRS
+786 IMQHS

-797 REEFL
+797 REKFL
-802 QSFERE
+802 QAFEQE
-808 DNGTL
+808 DGGTL

-828 LKNDRLIGAIIVGTG
+828 LKNDRLIGAVIVGTG

-856 FYDKQGLSG
+856 YYDKQGLSG

-901 FLQSDYDALYPR
+901 FLQSDYNALYPR
-913 EWKER
+913 EWKNR
-918 IVGDVSQLEKEILH
+918 IVGNVETVDAEICK
-932 FWEES
+932 FWENTKDVLEIKKNPSG

>member
-1 MQELHISVRNLVEFI
+1 MQELHTSVRNLVEFI

-31 DAMLEGGKIHR
+31 DAMMEGSKIHR

-49 ENYQAEVQLALTID
+49 ENYQAEVPLALTIE
-63 AEEYRLV
+63 AEEYMLV
-70 VEGRADGIVYGMFP
+70 LEGRADGIAYGEFP
-84 TTTTQDTDTIQISF
+84 NQNSEKEAYTQDTF
-98 DPEKEGTHSNESGLD
+98 LD
-113 SEDIN
+113 RT
-118 SECFNSEDFGSEEL
+118 GKSEEM
-132 EQVSWSANESENFTQ
+132 V
-147 PEEMIYIDEIKGMYR
+147 YIDEIKGVYR
-162 NVKTMEAPI
+162 NVATMEAPV

-190 LDKIGVQMTYC
+190 LDQIGVQMTYC
-201 NLDTEDIKYFQEVF
+201 NLDTEDVKLFQEVF
-215 LWDELSDWFGNLI
+215 AWDALADWFGNLI
-228 GEYRKW
+228 TEYRKW
-234 ADWQIMWRRKRQA
+234 ADWQIMWRRKRQE

-255 YPYREGQKKLV
+255 YPYREGQRKLV
-266 GDVYRTISRGK
+266 GDVYRTIRRGK

-347 CLCGR
+347 CLCGNT
-352 MAKFTEEN
+352 AI
-360 EQMTLPGFTQESDKT
+360 EQEAADQDNPYPD
-375 IDENQETLF
+375 
-384 PEFPQVKLEC
+384 FPQIKLEC
-394 NPQNCPYALGHY
+394 NPQNCPYAKGHF

-411 AVYELLQESDL
+411 AVFELLQASDL
-422 FTREEIIAQARKHRV
+422 FTREEILAQARKHRV

-469 FFQETPKEKYL
+469 FFQDSSKEKYL

-496 YSAQLYKED
+496 YSATLYKED

-513 KLHNHAI
+513 KPHNQAI

-538 ETYSVCES
+538 ENYSVCES
-546 VGVLTFHLMRLLSQM
+546 VGVLTFYLMRLVSQM

-572 DKKTVMDFYFEL
+572 DKKTVLDFYFEL

-590 YDLVDENYVIYNEL
+590 YDLVDENYVIYDEM

-657 AIYAQSTFDEK
+657 AIYAQSTFDET

-677 VSTKYTRRGPVE
+677 VSTKYTRRGPAE
-689 YAKIAQYIRAAIQGK
+689 YEKIARYIRAAIRSK
-704 EGNYMVFFP
+704 KGNYMVFFP
-713 SYKMMQDVCEVFVSA
+713 SYKMMQDVYDVFVRVERESDTRSGVA
-728 ELENGKWDEVLL
+728 VSDEP
-740 NEESLICEQDSEGR
+740 NIAEESLEES
-754 MNAEMQ
+754 
-760 AFHLDEIVEDNIGR
+760 
-774 SAVIDKQTTLTI
+774 LTI
-786 TMQRS
+786 IMQHS

-802 QSFERE
+802 QAFEQE
-808 DNGTL
+808 DGGTL

-828 LKNDRLIGAIIVGTG
+828 LKNDRLIGAVIVGTG

-851 EILKQ
+851 EILKHY
-856 FYDKQGLSG
+856 YDKQGLSG

-901 FLQSDYDALYPR
+901 FLQSDYNALYPR
-913 EWKER
+913 EWKNR
-918 IVGDVSQLEKEILH
+918 IVGNVETVDAEICK
-932 FWEES
+932 FWENTKDVLEIKKNPSG

>member
-1 MQELHISVRNLVEFI
+1 MQELHTSVRNLVEFI

-31 DAMLEGGKIHR
+31 DAMMEGSKIHR

-49 ENYQAEVQLALTID
+49 ENYQAEVPLALTIE
-63 AEEYRLV
+63 AEEYMLV
-70 VEGRADGIVYGMFP
+70 IEGRADGIAYGEFP
-84 TTTTQDTDTIQISF
+84 NQNSEKEAYTQDTF
-98 DPEKEGTHSNESGLD
+98 LD
-113 SEDIN
+113 RT
-118 SECFNSEDFGSEEL
+118 GKSEEM
-132 EQVSWSANESENFTQ
+132 V
-147 PEEMIYIDEIKGMYR
+147 YIDEIKGVYR
-162 NVKTMEAPI
+162 NVATMEAPV

-190 LDKIGVQMTYC
+190 LDQIGVQMTYC
-201 NLDTEDIKYFQEVF
+201 NLDTEDVKLFQEVF
-215 LWDELSDWFGNLI
+215 AWDALADWFGNLI
-228 GEYRKW
+228 AEYRKW
-234 ADWQIMWRRKRQA
+234 ADWQIMWRRKRQE

-255 YPYREGQKKLV
+255 YPYREGQRKLV
-266 GDVYRTISRGK
+266 GDVYRTIRRGK

-347 CLCGR
+347 CLCGNT
-352 MAKFTEEN
+352 AI
-360 EQMTLPGFTQESDKT
+360 EQEAADQDNPYPD
-375 IDENQETLF
+375 
-384 PEFPQVKLEC
+384 FPQIKLEC
-394 NPQNCPYALGHY
+394 NPQNCPYAKGHF

-411 AVYELLQESDL
+411 AVFELLQASDL
-422 FTREEIIAQARKHRV
+422 FTREEILAQARKHRV

-469 FFQETPKEKYL
+469 FFQDSSKEKYL

-496 YSAQLYKED
+496 YSATLYKED

-513 KLHNHAI
+513 KPHNQAI

-538 ETYSVCES
+538 ENYSVCES
-546 VGVLTFHLMRLLSQM
+546 VGVLTFYLMRLVSQM

-572 DKKTVMDFYFEL
+572 DKKTVLDFYFEL

-590 YDLVDENYVIYNEL
+590 YDLVDENYVIYDEM

-657 AIYAQSTFDEK
+657 AIYAQSTFDET

-677 VSTKYTRRGPVE
+677 VSTKYTRRGPAE
-689 YAKIAQYIRAAIQGK
+689 YEKIARYIRAAIRSK
-704 EGNYMVFFP
+704 KGNYMVFFP
-713 SYKMMQDVCEVFVSA
+713 SYKMMQDVYDVFVCVERESDTRSGVA
-728 ELENGKWDEVLL
+728 VSDEP
-740 NEESLICEQDSEGR
+740 NIAEESLEES
-754 MNAEMQ
+754 
-760 AFHLDEIVEDNIGR
+760 
-774 SAVIDKQTTLTI
+774 LTI
-786 TMQRS
+786 IMQHS

-802 QSFERE
+802 QAFEQE
-808 DNGTL
+808 DGGTL

-828 LKNDRLIGAIIVGTG
+828 LKNDRLIGAVIVGTG

-856 FYDKQGLSG
+856 YYDKQGLSG

-901 FLQSDYDALYPR
+901 FLQSDYNALYPR
-913 EWKER
+913 EWKNR
-918 IVGDVSQLEKEILH
+918 IVGNVETVDAEICK
-932 FWEES
+932 FWENTKDVLEIKKNPSG

>member
-1 MQELHISVRNLVEFI
+1 MQELHTSVRNLVEFI

-31 DAMLEGGKIHR
+31 DAMMEGSKIHR

-49 ENYQAEVQLALTID
+49 EDYQAEVPLALTIE
-63 AEEYRLV
+63 AEEYMLV
-70 VEGRADGIVYGMFP
+70 IEGRADGIAYGEFP
-84 TTTTQDTDTIQISF
+84 NQNSEKEAYTQDTF
-98 DPEKEGTHSNESGLD
+98 LD
-113 SEDIN
+113 RT
-118 SECFNSEDFGSEEL
+118 GKSEEM
-132 EQVSWSANESENFTQ
+132 V
-147 PEEMIYIDEIKGMYR
+147 YIDEIKGVYR
-162 NVKTMEAPI
+162 NVATMEAPV

-190 LDKIGVQMTYC
+190 LDQIGVQMTYC
-201 NLDTEDIKYFQEVF
+201 NLDTEDVKLFQEVF
-215 LWDELSDWFGNLI
+215 AWDALADWFGNLI
-228 GEYRKW
+228 AEYRKW
-234 ADWQIMWRRKRQA
+234 ADWQIMWRRKRQE

-255 YPYREGQKKLV
+255 YPYREGQRKLV
-266 GDVYRTISRGK
+266 GDVYRTIRRGK
-277 NLFIQAPTGVGKTI
+277 NLFLQAPTGVGKTI

-347 CLCGR
+347 CLCGNT
-352 MAKFTEEN
+352 AI
-360 EQMTLPGFTQESDKT
+360 EQEAADQDNPYPD
-375 IDENQETLF
+375 
-384 PEFPQVKLEC
+384 FPQIKLEC
-394 NPQNCPYALGHY
+394 NPQNCPYAKGHF

-411 AVYELLQESDL
+411 AVFELLQASDL
-422 FTREEIIAQARKHRV
+422 FTREEILAQARKHRV

-469 FFQETPKEKYL
+469 FFQDNSKEKYL

-496 YSAQLYKED
+496 YSATLYKED

-513 KLHNHAI
+513 KPHNQAI

-538 ETYSVCES
+538 ENYSVCES
-546 VGVLTFHLMRLLSQM
+546 VGVLTFYLMRLVSQM

-572 DKKTVMDFYFEL
+572 DKKTVLDFYFEL

-590 YDLVDENYVIYNEL
+590 YDLVDENYVIYDEM

-657 AIYAQSTFDEK
+657 AIYAQSTFDET

-677 VSTKYTRRGPVE
+677 VSTKYTRRGPAE
-689 YAKIAQYIRAAIQGK
+689 YEKIARYIRAAIRSK
-704 EGNYMVFFP
+704 KGNYMVFFP
-713 SYKMMQDVCEVFVSA
+713 SYKMMQDVYDVFVRVERESDTR
-728 ELENGKWDEVLL
+728 NGVAVSDEQ
-740 NEESLICEQDSEGR
+740 NIAEESLEES
-754 MNAEMQ
+754 
-760 AFHLDEIVEDNIGR
+760 
-774 SAVIDKQTTLTI
+774 LTI
-786 TMQRS
+786 IMQHS

-802 QSFERE
+802 QAFEQE
-808 DNGTL
+808 DGGTL

-828 LKNDRLIGAIIVGTG
+828 LKNDRLIGAVIVGTG

-856 FYDKQGLSG
+856 YYDKQGLSG

-901 FLQSDYDALYPR
+901 FLQSDYNALYPR
-913 EWKER
+913 EWKNR
-918 IVGDVSQLEKEILH
+918 IVGNVETVDAEICKFWKNTKDVLERKKNP
-932 FWEES
+932 SG

>member
-1 MQELHISVRNLVEFI
+1 MQELHTSVRNLVEFI

-31 DAMLEGGKIHR
+31 DAMMEGSKIHR

-49 ENYQAEVQLALTID
+49 EDYQAEVPLALTIE
-63 AEEYRLV
+63 AEEYMLV
-70 VEGRADGIVYGMFP
+70 IEGRADGIAYGEFP
-84 TTTTQDTDTIQISF
+84 NQNSEKEAYTQDTF
-98 DPEKEGTHSNESGLD
+98 LD
-113 SEDIN
+113 RT
-118 SECFNSEDFGSEEL
+118 GKSEEM
-132 EQVSWSANESENFTQ
+132 V
-147 PEEMIYIDEIKGMYR
+147 YIDEIKGVYR
-162 NVKTMEAPI
+162 NVATMEAPV

-190 LDKIGVQMTYC
+190 LDQIGVQMTYC
-201 NLDTEDIKYFQEVF
+201 NLDTEDVKLFQEVF
-215 LWDELSDWFGNLI
+215 AWDALADWFGNLI
-228 GEYRKW
+228 AEYRKW
-234 ADWQIMWRRKRQA
+234 ADWQIMWRRKRQE

-255 YPYREGQKKLV
+255 YPYREGQRKLV
-266 GDVYRTISRGK
+266 GDVYRTIRRGK
-277 NLFIQAPTGVGKTI
+277 NLFLQAPTGVGKTI

-347 CLCGR
+347 CLCGNT
-352 MAKFTEEN
+352 AI
-360 EQMTLPGFTQESDKT
+360 EQEAADQDNPYPDFLQ
-375 IDENQETLF
+375 I
-384 PEFPQVKLEC
+384 KLEC
-394 NPQNCPYALGHY
+394 NPQNCPYAKGHF

-411 AVYELLQESDL
+411 AVFELLQASDL
-422 FTREEIIAQARKHRV
+422 FTREEILAQARKHRV

-469 FFQETPKEKYL
+469 FFQDSSKEKYL

-496 YSAQLYKED
+496 YSATLYKED

-513 KLHNHAI
+513 KPHNQAI

-538 ETYSVCES
+538 ENYSVCES
-546 VGVLTFHLMRLLSQM
+546 VGVLTFYLMRLVSQM

-572 DKKTVMDFYFEL
+572 DKKTVLDFYFEL

-590 YDLVDENYVIYNEL
+590 YDLVDENYVIYDEM

-657 AIYAQSTFDEK
+657 AIYAQSTFDET

-677 VSTKYTRRGPVE
+677 VSTKYTRRGPAE
-689 YAKIAQYIRAAIQGK
+689 YEKIARYIRAAIRSK
-704 EGNYMVFFP
+704 KGNYMVFFP
-713 SYKMMQDVCEVFVSA
+713 SYKMMQDVYDVFARVERESDTRNGVAVS
-728 ELENGKWDEVLL
+728 DEP
-740 NEESLICEQDSEGR
+740 NIAEESLEES
-754 MNAEMQ
+754 
-760 AFHLDEIVEDNIGR
+760 
-774 SAVIDKQTTLTI
+774 LTI
-786 TMQRS
+786 IMQHS

-802 QSFERE
+802 QAFEQE
-808 DNGTL
+808 DGGTL

-828 LKNDRLIGAIIVGTG
+828 LKNDRLIGAVIVGTG

-856 FYDKQGLSG
+856 YYDKQGLSG

-901 FLQSDYDALYPR
+901 FLQSDYNALYPR
-913 EWKER
+913 EWKNR
-918 IVGDVSQLEKEILH
+918 IVGNVETVDAEICK
-932 FWEES
+932 FWENTKDVLEIKKNPSG

>member
-1 MQELHISVRNLVEFI
+1 MQELHTSVRNLVEFI

-31 DAMLEGGKIHR
+31 DAMMEGSKIHR

-49 ENYQAEVQLALTID
+49 ENYQAEVPLALTIE
-63 AEEYRLV
+63 AEEYMLV
-70 VEGRADGIVYGMFP
+70 IEGRADGIAYGEFP
-84 TTTTQDTDTIQISF
+84 NQNSEKEAYTQDTF
-98 DPEKEGTHSNESGLD
+98 LD
-113 SEDIN
+113 RT
-118 SECFNSEDFGSEEL
+118 GKSEEM
-132 EQVSWSANESENFTQ
+132 V
-147 PEEMIYIDEIKGMYR
+147 YIDEIKGVYR
-162 NVKTMEAPI
+162 NVATMEAPV

-190 LDKIGVQMTYC
+190 LDQIGVQMTYC
-201 NLDTEDIKYFQEVF
+201 NLDTEDVKLFQEVF
-215 LWDELSDWFGNLI
+215 AWDALADWFGNLI
-228 GEYRKW
+228 AEYRKW
-234 ADWQIMWRRKRQA
+234 ADWQIMWRRKRQE

-255 YPYREGQKKLV
+255 YPYREGQRKLV
-266 GDVYRTISRGK
+266 GDVYRTIRRGK

-347 CLCGR
+347 CLCGNT
-352 MAKFTEEN
+352 AI
-360 EQMTLPGFTQESDKT
+360 EQEAADQDDPYPD
-375 IDENQETLF
+375 
-384 PEFPQVKLEC
+384 FPQIKLEC
-394 NPQNCPYALGHY
+394 NPQNCPYAKGHF

-411 AVYELLQESDL
+411 AVFELLQASDL
-422 FTREEIIAQARKHRV
+422 FTREEILAQARKHRV

-469 FFQETPKEKYL
+469 FFQDSSKEKYL

-496 YSAQLYKED
+496 YSATLYKED

-513 KLHNHAI
+513 KPHNQAI

-538 ETYSVCES
+538 ENYSVCES
-546 VGVLTFHLMRLLSQM
+546 VGVLTFYLMRLISQM

-572 DKKTVMDFYFEL
+572 DKKTVLDFYFEL

-590 YDLVDENYVIYNEL
+590 YDLVDENYVIYDEM

-657 AIYAQSTFDEK
+657 AIYAQSTFDET

-677 VSTKYTRRGPVE
+677 VSTKYTRRGPAE
-689 YAKIAQYIRAAIQGK
+689 YEKIARYIRAAIRSK
-704 EGNYMVFFP
+704 KGNYMVFFP
-713 SYKMMQDVCEVFVSA
+713 SYKMMQDVYDVFVRVERESDTR
-728 ELENGKWDEVLL
+728 NGVAVSDEP
-740 NEESLICEQDSEGR
+740 NIAEESLEES
-754 MNAEMQ
+754 
-760 AFHLDEIVEDNIGR
+760 
-774 SAVIDKQTTLTI
+774 LTI
-786 TMQRS
+786 IMQHS

-802 QSFERE
+802 QAFEQE
-808 DNGTL
+808 DGGTL

-828 LKNDRLIGAIIVGTG
+828 LKNDRLIGAVIVGTG

-856 FYDKQGLSG
+856 YYDKQGLSG

-913 EWKER
+913 EWKNR
-918 IVGDVSQLEKEILH
+918 IVGNVETVDAEICK
-932 FWEES
+932 FWENTKDVLEIKKNPSG

>member
-1 MQELHISVRNLVEFI
+1 MQELHTSVRNLVEFI

-31 DAMLEGGKIHR
+31 DAMMEGSKIHR

-49 ENYQAEVQLALTID
+49 ENYQAEVPLALTIE
-63 AEEYRLV
+63 AEEYMLV
-70 VEGRADGIVYGMFP
+70 IEGRADGIAYGEFP
-84 TTTTQDTDTIQISF
+84 NQNSEKEAYTQDTFLNRTG
-98 DPEKEGTHSNESGLD
+98 K
-113 SEDIN
+113 
-118 SECFNSEDFGSEEL
+118 SEEM
-132 EQVSWSANESENFTQ
+132 V
-147 PEEMIYIDEIKGMYR
+147 YIDEIKGVYR
-162 NVKTMEAPI
+162 NVATMEAPV

-190 LDKIGVQMTYC
+190 LDQIGVQMTYC
-201 NLDTEDIKYFQEVF
+201 NLDTEDVKLFQEVF
-215 LWDELSDWFGNLI
+215 AWDALADWFGNLI
-228 GEYRKW
+228 AEYRKW
-234 ADWQIMWRRKRQA
+234 ADWQIMWRRKRQE

-255 YPYREGQKKLV
+255 YPYREGQRKLV
-266 GDVYRTISRGK
+266 GDVYRTIRRGK

-347 CLCGR
+347 CLCGNT
-352 MAKFTEEN
+352 AI
-360 EQMTLPGFTQESDKT
+360 EQEAADQDNPYPD
-375 IDENQETLF
+375 
-384 PEFPQVKLEC
+384 FPQIKLEC
-394 NPQNCPYALGHY
+394 NPQNCPYAKGHF

-411 AVYELLQESDL
+411 AVFELLQASDL
-422 FTREEIIAQARKHRV
+422 FTREEILAQARKHRV

-469 FFQETPKEKYL
+469 FFQDSSKEKYL

-496 YSAQLYKED
+496 YSATLYKED

-513 KLHNHAI
+513 KPHNQAI

-538 ETYSVCES
+538 ENYSVCES
-546 VGVLTFHLMRLLSQM
+546 VGVLTFYLMRLVSQM

-572 DKKTVMDFYFEL
+572 DKKTVLDFYFEL

-590 YDLVDENYVIYNEL
+590 YDLVDENYVIYDEM

-657 AIYAQSTFDEK
+657 AIYAQSTFDET

-677 VSTKYTRRGPVE
+677 VSTKYTRRGPAE
-689 YAKIAQYIRAAIQGK
+689 YEKIARYIRAAIRSK
-704 EGNYMVFFP
+704 KGNYMVFFP
-713 SYKMMQDVCEVFVSA
+713 SYKMMQDVYDVFVRVERESDTR
-728 ELENGKWDEVLL
+728 NGVAVSDEP
-740 NEESLICEQDSEGR
+740 NIAEESLEES
-754 MNAEMQ
+754 
-760 AFHLDEIVEDNIGR
+760 
-774 SAVIDKQTTLTI
+774 LTI
-786 TMQRS
+786 IMQHS

-802 QSFERE
+802 QAFEQE
-808 DNGTL
+808 DSGTL

-828 LKNDRLIGAIIVGTG
+828 LKNDRLIGAVIVGTG

-856 FYDKQGLSG
+856 YYDKQGLSG

-901 FLQSDYDALYPR
+901 FLQSDYNALYPR
-913 EWKER
+913 EWKNR
-918 IVGDVSQLEKEILH
+918 IVGNVETVDAEICK
-932 FWEES
+932 FWENKKDVLEIKKNPSG

>member
-1 MQELHISVRNLVEFI
+1 MQELHTSVRNLVEFI

-31 DAMLEGGKIHR
+31 DAMMEGSKIHR

-49 ENYQAEVQLALTID
+49 EDYQAEVPLALTIE
-63 AEEYRLV
+63 AEEYMLV
-70 VEGRADGIVYGMFP
+70 IEGRADGIAYGEFP
-84 TTTTQDTDTIQISF
+84 NQNSEKEAYTQDTF
-98 DPEKEGTHSNESGLD
+98 LD
-113 SEDIN
+113 RT
-118 SECFNSEDFGSEEL
+118 GKSEEM
-132 EQVSWSANESENFTQ
+132 V
-147 PEEMIYIDEIKGMYR
+147 YIDEIKGVYR
-162 NVKTMEAPI
+162 NVATMEAPV

-190 LDKIGVQMTYC
+190 LDQIGVQMTYC
-201 NLDTEDIKYFQEVF
+201 NLDTEDVKLFQEVF
-215 LWDELSDWFGNLI
+215 AWDALADWFGNLI
-228 GEYRKW
+228 AEYRKW
-234 ADWQIMWRRKRQA
+234 ADWQIMWRRKRQE

-255 YPYREGQKKLV
+255 YPYREGQRKLV
-266 GDVYRTISRGK
+266 GDVYRTIRRGK
-277 NLFIQAPTGVGKTI
+277 NLFLQAPTGVGKTI

-347 CLCGR
+347 CLCGNT
-352 MAKFTEEN
+352 AI
-360 EQMTLPGFTQESDKT
+360 EQEAADQDNPYPDFLQ
-375 IDENQETLF
+375 I
-384 PEFPQVKLEC
+384 KLEC
-394 NPQNCPYALGHY
+394 NPQNCPYAKGHF

-411 AVYELLQESDL
+411 AVFELLQASDL
-422 FTREEIIAQARKHRV
+422 FTREEILAQARKHRV

-469 FFQETPKEKYL
+469 FFQDSSKEKYL

-496 YSAQLYKED
+496 YSATLYKED

-513 KLHNHAI
+513 KPHNQAI

-538 ETYSVCES
+538 ENYSVCES
-546 VGVLTFHLMRLLSQM
+546 VGVLTFYLMRLVSQM

-572 DKKTVMDFYFEL
+572 DKKTVLDFYFEL

-590 YDLVDENYVIYNEL
+590 YDLVDENYVIYDEM

-657 AIYAQSTFDEK
+657 AIYAQSTFDET

-677 VSTKYTRRGPVE
+677 VSTKYTRRGPAE
-689 YAKIAQYIRAAIQGK
+689 YEKIARYIRAAIRSK
-704 EGNYMVFFP
+704 KGNYMVFFP
-713 SYKMMQDVCEVFVSA
+713 SYKMMQDVYDVFVRVERESDTRNGVAVSDEQNIA
-728 ELENGKWDEVLL
+728 EASL
-740 NEESLICEQDSEGR
+740 EESLTII
-754 MNAEMQ
+754 MQ
-760 AFHLDEIVEDNIGR
+760 H
-774 SAVIDKQTTLTI
+774 
-786 TMQRS
+786 S

-802 QSFERE
+802 QAFEQE
-808 DNGTL
+808 DGGTL

-828 LKNDRLIGAIIVGTG
+828 LKNDRLIGAVIVGTG

-856 FYDKQGLSG
+856 YYDKQGLSG

-901 FLQSDYDALYPR
+901 FLQSDYNALYPR
-913 EWKER
+913 EWKNR
-918 IVGDVSQLEKEILH
+918 IVGNVETVDAEICK
-932 FWEES
+932 FWENTKDVLEIKKNPSG

>member
-1 MQELHISVRNLVEFI
+1 MQELHTSVRNLVEFI

-31 DAMLEGGKIHR
+31 DAMMEGSKIHR

-49 ENYQAEVQLALTID
+49 EDYQAEVPLALTIE
-63 AEEYRLV
+63 AEEYMLV
-70 VEGRADGIVYGMFP
+70 IEGRADGIAYGEFP
-84 TTTTQDTDTIQISF
+84 NQNSEKEAYTQDTF
-98 DPEKEGTHSNESGLD
+98 LD
-113 SEDIN
+113 RT
-118 SECFNSEDFGSEEL
+118 GKSEEM
-132 EQVSWSANESENFTQ
+132 V
-147 PEEMIYIDEIKGMYR
+147 YIDEIKGVYR
-162 NVKTMEAPI
+162 NVATMEAPV

-190 LDKIGVQMTYC
+190 LDQIGVQMTYC
-201 NLDTEDIKYFQEVF
+201 NLDTEDVKLFQEVF
-215 LWDELSDWFGNLI
+215 AWDALADWFGNLI
-228 GEYRKW
+228 AEYRKW
-234 ADWQIMWRRKRQA
+234 ANWQIMWRRKRQE

-255 YPYREGQKKLV
+255 YPYREGQRKLV
-266 GDVYRTISRGK
+266 GDVYRTIRRGK
-277 NLFIQAPTGVGKTI
+277 NLFLQAPTGVGKTI

-347 CLCGR
+347 CLCGNT
-352 MAKFTEEN
+352 AI
-360 EQMTLPGFTQESDKT
+360 EQEAADQDNPYPD
-375 IDENQETLF
+375 
-384 PEFPQVKLEC
+384 FPQIKLEC
-394 NPQNCPYALGHY
+394 NPQNCPYAKGHF

-411 AVYELLQESDL
+411 AVFELLQASDL
-422 FTREEIIAQARKHRV
+422 FTREEILAQARKHRV

-469 FFQETPKEKYL
+469 FFQDSSKEKYL

-496 YSAQLYKED
+496 YSATLYKED

-513 KLHNHAI
+513 KPHNQAI

-538 ETYSVCES
+538 ENYSVCES
-546 VGVLTFHLMRLLSQM
+546 VGVLTFYLMRLVSQM

-572 DKKTVMDFYFEL
+572 DKKTVLDFYFEL

-590 YDLVDENYVIYNEL
+590 YDLVDENYVIYDEM

-657 AIYAQSTFDEK
+657 AIYAQSTFDET

-677 VSTKYTRRGPVE
+677 VSTKYTRRGPAE
-689 YAKIAQYIRAAIQGK
+689 YEKIARYIRAAIRSK
-704 EGNYMVFFP
+704 KGNYMVFFP
-713 SYKMMQDVCEVFVSA
+713 SYKMMQDVYDVFVRVERESDTR
-728 ELENGKWDEVLL
+728 NGVAVSDEQ
-740 NEESLICEQDSEGR
+740 NIAEESLEES
-754 MNAEMQ
+754 
-760 AFHLDEIVEDNIGR
+760 
-774 SAVIDKQTTLTI
+774 LTI
-786 TMQRS
+786 IMQHS

-802 QSFERE
+802 QAFEQE
-808 DNGTL
+808 DGGTL

-828 LKNDRLIGAIIVGTG
+828 LKNDRLIGAVIVGTG

-856 FYDKQGLSG
+856 YYDKQGLSG

-901 FLQSDYDALYPR
+901 FLQSDYNALYPR
-913 EWKER
+913 EWKNR
-918 IVGDVSQLEKEILH
+918 IVGNVETVDAEICK
-932 FWEES
+932 FWENTKDVLEIKKNPSG

>member
-1 MQELHISVRNLVEFI
+1 MQELHTSVRNLVEFI

-31 DAMLEGGKIHR
+31 DAMMEGSKIHR

-49 ENYQAEVQLALTID
+49 ENYQAEVPLALTIE
-63 AEEYRLV
+63 AEEYMLV
-70 VEGRADGIVYGMFP
+70 IEGRADGIAYGEFP
-84 TTTTQDTDTIQISF
+84 NQNSEKEAYTQDTF
-98 DPEKEGTHSNESGLD
+98 LD
-113 SEDIN
+113 WT
-118 SECFNSEDFGSEEL
+118 GKSEEM
-132 EQVSWSANESENFTQ
+132 V
-147 PEEMIYIDEIKGMYR
+147 YIDEIKGVYR
-162 NVKTMEAPI
+162 NVATMEAPV

-190 LDKIGVQMTYC
+190 LDQIGVQMTYC
-201 NLDTEDIKYFQEVF
+201 NLDTEDVKLFQEVF
-215 LWDELSDWFGNLI
+215 AWDALADWFGNLI
-228 GEYRKW
+228 AEYRKW
-234 ADWQIMWRRKRQA
+234 ADWQIMWRRKRQE

-255 YPYREGQKKLV
+255 YPYREGQRKLV
-266 GDVYRTISRGK
+266 GDVYRTIRRGK
-277 NLFIQAPTGVGKTI
+277 NLFLQAPTGVGKTI

-347 CLCGR
+347 CLCGNT
-352 MAKFTEEN
+352 AI
-360 EQMTLPGFTQESDKT
+360 EQEAADQDNPYPD
-375 IDENQETLF
+375 
-384 PEFPQVKLEC
+384 FPQIKLEC
-394 NPQNCPYALGHY
+394 NPQNCPYAKGHF

-411 AVYELLQESDL
+411 AVFELLQASDL
-422 FTREEIIAQARKHRV
+422 FTREEILAQARKHRV

-469 FFQETPKEKYL
+469 FFQDSSKEKYL

-496 YSAQLYKED
+496 YSATLYKED

-513 KLHNHAI
+513 KPHNQAI

-538 ETYSVCES
+538 ENYSVCES
-546 VGVLTFHLMRLLSQM
+546 VGVLTFYLMRLVSQM

-572 DKKTVMDFYFEL
+572 DKKTVLDFYFEL

-590 YDLVDENYVIYNEL
+590 YDLVDENYVIYDEM

-657 AIYAQSTFDEK
+657 AIYAQSTFDET

-677 VSTKYTRRGPVE
+677 VSTKYTRRGPAE
-689 YAKIAQYIRAAIQGK
+689 YEKIARYIRAAIRSK
-704 EGNYMVFFP
+704 KGNYMVFFP
-713 SYKMMQDVCEVFVSA
+713 SYKMMQDVYDVFVRVERESDIR
-728 ELENGKWDEVLL
+728 NGVAVSDEP
-740 NEESLICEQDSEGR
+740 NIAEESLEES
-754 MNAEMQ
+754 
-760 AFHLDEIVEDNIGR
+760 
-774 SAVIDKQTTLTI
+774 LTI
-786 TMQRS
+786 IMQHS

-802 QSFERE
+802 QAFEQE
-808 DNGTL
+808 DGGTL

-828 LKNDRLIGAIIVGTG
+828 LKNDRLIGAVIVGTG

-856 FYDKQGLSG
+856 YYDKQGLSG

-901 FLQSDYDALYPR
+901 FLQSDYNALYPR
-913 EWKER
+913 EWKNR
-918 IVGDVSQLEKEILH
+918 IVGNVETVDAEICK
-932 FWEES
+932 FWENTKDVLEIKKNPSG

>member
-1 MQELHISVRNLVEFI
+1 MQELHTSVRNLVEFI

-31 DAMLEGGKIHR
+31 DAMMEGSKIHR

-49 ENYQAEVQLALTID
+49 EDYQAEVPLALTIE
-63 AEEYRLV
+63 AEEYMLV
-70 VEGRADGIVYGMFP
+70 IEGRADGIAYGEFP
-84 TTTTQDTDTIQISF
+84 NQNSEKEAYTQDTF
-98 DPEKEGTHSNESGLD
+98 LD
-113 SEDIN
+113 RT
-118 SECFNSEDFGSEEL
+118 GKSEEM
-132 EQVSWSANESENFTQ
+132 V
-147 PEEMIYIDEIKGMYR
+147 YIDEIKGVYR
-162 NVKTMEAPI
+162 NVATMEAPV

-190 LDKIGVQMTYC
+190 LDQIGVQMTYC
-201 NLDTEDIKYFQEVF
+201 NLDTEDVKLFQEVF
-215 LWDELSDWFGNLI
+215 AWDALADWFGNLI
-228 GEYRKW
+228 AEYRKW
-234 ADWQIMWRRKRQA
+234 ADWQIMWRRKRQE

-255 YPYREGQKKLV
+255 YPYREGQRKLV
-266 GDVYRTISRGK
+266 GDVYRTIRRGK
-277 NLFIQAPTGVGKTI
+277 NLFLQAPTGVGKTI

-347 CLCGR
+347 CLCGNT
-352 MAKFTEEN
+352 AI
-360 EQMTLPGFTQESDKT
+360 EQEAADQDNPYPD
-375 IDENQETLF
+375 
-384 PEFPQVKLEC
+384 FPQIKLEC
-394 NPQNCPYALGHY
+394 NPQNCPYAKGHF

-411 AVYELLQESDL
+411 AVFELLQASDL
-422 FTREEIIAQARKHRV
+422 FTREEILAQARKHRV

-469 FFQETPKEKYL
+469 FFQDSSKEKYL

-496 YSAQLYKED
+496 YSATLYKED

-513 KLHNHAI
+513 KPHNQAI

-538 ETYSVCES
+538 ENYSVCES
-546 VGVLTFHLMRLLSQM
+546 VGVLTFYLMRLVSQM

-572 DKKTVMDFYFEL
+572 DKKTVLDFYFEL
-584 RNFVNI
+584 RNFVKI
-590 YDLVDENYVIYNEL
+590 YDLVDENYVIYDEM

-657 AIYAQSTFDEK
+657 AIYAQSTFDET

-677 VSTKYTRRGPVE
+677 VSTKYTRRGPAE
-689 YAKIAQYIRAAIQGK
+689 YEKIARYIRAAIRSK
-704 EGNYMVFFP
+704 KGNYMVFFP
-713 SYKMMQDVCEVFVSA
+713 SYKMMQDVYDVFVRVERESDTR
-728 ELENGKWDEVLL
+728 NGVAVSDEQ
-740 NEESLICEQDSEGR
+740 NIAEESLEES
-754 MNAEMQ
+754 
-760 AFHLDEIVEDNIGR
+760 
-774 SAVIDKQTTLTI
+774 LTI
-786 TMQRS
+786 IMQHS

-802 QSFERE
+802 QAFEQE
-808 DNGTL
+808 DGGTL

-828 LKNDRLIGAIIVGTG
+828 LKNDRLIGAVIVGTG

-856 FYDKQGLSG
+856 YYDKQGLSG

-901 FLQSDYDALYPR
+901 FLQSDYNALYPR
-913 EWKER
+913 EWKNR
-918 IVGDVSQLEKEILH
+918 IVGNVETIDAEICK
-932 FWEES
+932 FWENAKDVLEIKKNPSG

>member
-1 MQELHISVRNLVEFI
+1 MQELHTSVRNLVEFI

-31 DAMLEGGKIHR
+31 DAMMEGSKIHR

-49 ENYQAEVQLALTID
+49 EDYQAEVPLALTIE
-63 AEEYRLV
+63 AEEYMLV
-70 VEGRADGIVYGMFP
+70 IEGRADGIAYGEFP
-84 TTTTQDTDTIQISF
+84 NQNSEKEAYTQDTF
-98 DPEKEGTHSNESGLD
+98 LD
-113 SEDIN
+113 RT
-118 SECFNSEDFGSEEL
+118 GKSEEM
-132 EQVSWSANESENFTQ
+132 V
-147 PEEMIYIDEIKGMYR
+147 YIDEIKGVYR
-162 NVKTMEAPI
+162 NVATMEAPV

-190 LDKIGVQMTYC
+190 LDQIGVQMTYC
-201 NLDTEDIKYFQEVF
+201 NLDTEDVKLFQEVF
-215 LWDELSDWFGNLI
+215 AWDALADWFGNLI
-228 GEYRKW
+228 AEYRKW
-234 ADWQIMWRRKRQA
+234 ADWQIMWRRKRQE

-255 YPYREGQKKLV
+255 YPYREGQRKLV
-266 GDVYRTISRGK
+266 GDVYRTIRRGK
-277 NLFIQAPTGVGKTI
+277 NLFLQAPTGVGKTI

-347 CLCGR
+347 CLCGNT
-352 MAKFTEEN
+352 AI
-360 EQMTLPGFTQESDKT
+360 EQEAADQDNPYPD
-375 IDENQETLF
+375 
-384 PEFPQVKLEC
+384 FPQIKLEC
-394 NPQNCPYALGHY
+394 NPQNCPYAKGHF

-411 AVYELLQESDL
+411 AVFELLQASDL
-422 FTREEIIAQARKHRV
+422 FTREEILAQARKHRV

-469 FFQETPKEKYL
+469 FFQDSSKEKYL

-496 YSAQLYKED
+496 YSATLYKED

-513 KLHNHAI
+513 KPHNQAI

-538 ETYSVCES
+538 ENYSVCES
-546 VGVLTFHLMRLLSQM
+546 VGVLTFYLMRLVSQM

-572 DKKTVMDFYFEL
+572 DKKTVLDFYFEL

-590 YDLVDENYVIYNEL
+590 YDLVDENYVIYDEM

-657 AIYAQSTFDEK
+657 AIYAQSTFDET

-677 VSTKYTRRGPVE
+677 VSTKYTRRGPAE
-689 YAKIAQYIRAAIQGK
+689 YEKIARYIRAAIRSK
-704 EGNYMVFFP
+704 KGNYMVFFP
-713 SYKMMQDVCEVFVSA
+713 SYKMMQDVYDVFVRVERESDIR
-728 ELENGKWDEVLL
+728 NGVAVSDEQ
-740 NEESLICEQDSEGR
+740 NIAEESLEES
-754 MNAEMQ
+754 
-760 AFHLDEIVEDNIGR
+760 
-774 SAVIDKQTTLTI
+774 LTI
-786 TMQRS
+786 IMQHS

-802 QSFERE
+802 QAFEQE
-808 DNGTL
+808 DGGTL

-828 LKNDRLIGAIIVGTG
+828 LKNDRLIGAVIVGTG

-856 FYDKQGLSG
+856 YYDKQGLSG

-901 FLQSDYDALYPR
+901 FLQSDYNALYPR
-913 EWKER
+913 EWKNR
-918 IVGDVSQLEKEILH
+918 IVGNVETVDAEICK
-932 FWEES
+932 FWENTKDVLEIKKNPSG

>member
-1 MQELHISVRNLVEFI
+1 MQELHTSVRNLVEFI

-31 DAMLEGGKIHR
+31 DAMMEGSKIHR

-49 ENYQAEVQLALTID
+49 EDYQAEVPLALTIE
-63 AEEYRLV
+63 AEEYMLV
-70 VEGRADGIVYGMFP
+70 IEGRADGIAYGEFP
-84 TTTTQDTDTIQISF
+84 NQNSEKEAYTQDTF
-98 DPEKEGTHSNESGLD
+98 LD
-113 SEDIN
+113 RT
-118 SECFNSEDFGSEEL
+118 GKSEEM
-132 EQVSWSANESENFTQ
+132 V
-147 PEEMIYIDEIKGMYR
+147 YIDEIKGVYR
-162 NVKTMEAPI
+162 NVATMEAPV

-190 LDKIGVQMTYC
+190 LDQIGVQMTYC
-201 NLDTEDIKYFQEVF
+201 NLDTEDVKLFQEVF
-215 LWDELSDWFGNLI
+215 AWDALADWFGNLI
-228 GEYRKW
+228 AEYRKW
-234 ADWQIMWRRKRQA
+234 ADWQIMWRRKRQE

-255 YPYREGQKKLV
+255 YPYREGQRKLV
-266 GDVYRTISRGK
+266 GDVYRTIRRGK
-277 NLFIQAPTGVGKTI
+277 NLFLQAPTGVGKTI

-347 CLCGR
+347 CLCGNT
-352 MAKFTEEN
+352 AI
-360 EQMTLPGFTQESDKT
+360 EQEAADQDNPYPD
-375 IDENQETLF
+375 
-384 PEFPQVKLEC
+384 FPQIKLEC
-394 NPQNCPYALGHY
+394 NPQNCPYAKGHF

-411 AVYELLQESDL
+411 AVFELLQASDL
-422 FTREEIIAQARKHRV
+422 FTREEILAQARKHRV

-469 FFQETPKEKYL
+469 FFQDSSKEKYL

-496 YSAQLYKED
+496 YSATLYKED

-513 KLHNHAI
+513 KPHNQAI

-538 ETYSVCES
+538 ENYSVCES
-546 VGVLTFHLMRLLSQM
+546 VGVLTFYLMRLVSQM

-572 DKKTVMDFYFEL
+572 DKKKVLDFYFEL

-590 YDLVDENYVIYNEL
+590 YDLVDENYVIYDEM

-657 AIYAQSTFDEK
+657 AIYAQSTFDET

-677 VSTKYTRRGPVE
+677 VSTKYTRRGPAE
-689 YAKIAQYIRAAIQGK
+689 YEKIARYIRAAIRSK
-704 EGNYMVFFP
+704 KGNYMVFFP
-713 SYKMMQDVCEVFVSA
+713 SYKMMQDVYDVFVRVERESDTR
-728 ELENGKWDEVLL
+728 NGVAVSDEQ
-740 NEESLICEQDSEGR
+740 NIAEESLEES
-754 MNAEMQ
+754 
-760 AFHLDEIVEDNIGR
+760 
-774 SAVIDKQTTLTI
+774 LTI
-786 TMQRS
+786 IMQHS

-802 QSFERE
+802 QAFEQE
-808 DNGTL
+808 DGGTL

-828 LKNDRLIGAIIVGTG
+828 LKNDRLIGAVIVGTG

-856 FYDKQGLSG
+856 YYDKQGLSG

-901 FLQSDYDALYPR
+901 FLQSDYNALYPR
-913 EWKER
+913 EWKNR
-918 IVGDVSQLEKEILH
+918 IVGNVETVDAEICK
-932 FWEES
+932 FWENTKDVLEIKKNPSG

>member
-1 MQELHISVRNLVEFI
+1 MQELHTSVRNLVEFI
-16 LRGGDID
+16 LHGGDID

-31 DAMLEGGKIHR
+31 DAMMEGSKIHR

-49 ENYQAEVQLALTID
+49 ENYQAEVPLALTIE
-63 AEEYRLV
+63 AEEYMLV
-70 VEGRADGIVYGMFP
+70 IEGRADGIAYGEFP
-84 TTTTQDTDTIQISF
+84 NQNSEKEAYTQDTF
-98 DPEKEGTHSNESGLD
+98 LD
-113 SEDIN
+113 RT
-118 SECFNSEDFGSEEL
+118 GKSEEM
-132 EQVSWSANESENFTQ
+132 V
-147 PEEMIYIDEIKGMYR
+147 YIDEIKGVYR
-162 NVKTMEAPI
+162 NVATMEAPV

-190 LDKIGVQMTYC
+190 LDQIGVQMTYC
-201 NLDTEDIKYFQEVF
+201 NLDTEDVKLFQEVF
-215 LWDELSDWFGNLI
+215 AWDALADWFGNLI
-228 GEYRKW
+228 AEYRKW
-234 ADWQIMWRRKRQA
+234 ADWQIMWRRKRQE

-255 YPYREGQKKLV
+255 YPYREGQRKLV
-266 GDVYRTISRGK
+266 GDVYRTIRRGK
-277 NLFIQAPTGVGKTI
+277 NLFLQAPTGVGKTI

-347 CLCGR
+347 CLCGNT
-352 MAKFTEEN
+352 AI
-360 EQMTLPGFTQESDKT
+360 EQEAADQDNPYPD
-375 IDENQETLF
+375 
-384 PEFPQVKLEC
+384 FPQIKLEC
-394 NPQNCPYALGHY
+394 NPQNCPYAKGHF

-411 AVYELLQESDL
+411 AVFELLQASDL
-422 FTREEIIAQARKHRV
+422 FTREEILAQARKHRV

-469 FFQETPKEKYL
+469 FFQDSSKEKYL

-496 YSAQLYKED
+496 YSATLYKED

-513 KLHNHAI
+513 KPHNQAI

-538 ETYSVCES
+538 ENYSVCES
-546 VGVLTFHLMRLLSQM
+546 VGVLTFYLMRLVSQM

-572 DKKTVMDFYFEL
+572 DKKTVLDFYFEL

-590 YDLVDENYVIYNEL
+590 YDLVDENYVIYDEM

-657 AIYAQSTFDEK
+657 AIYAQSTFDET

-677 VSTKYTRRGPVE
+677 VSTKYTRRGPAE
-689 YAKIAQYIRAAIQGK
+689 YEKIARYIRAAIRSK
-704 EGNYMVFFP
+704 KGNYMVFFP
-713 SYKMMQDVCEVFVSA
+713 SYKMMQDVYDVFVRVERESDTR
-728 ELENGKWDEVLL
+728 NGVAVSDEQ
-740 NEESLICEQDSEGR
+740 NIAEESLEES
-754 MNAEMQ
+754 
-760 AFHLDEIVEDNIGR
+760 
-774 SAVIDKQTTLTI
+774 LTI
-786 TMQRS
+786 IMQHS

-802 QSFERE
+802 QAFEQE
-808 DNGTL
+808 DGGTL

-828 LKNDRLIGAIIVGTG
+828 LKNDRLIGAVIVGTG

-856 FYDKQGLSG
+856 YYDKQGLSG

-901 FLQSDYDALYPR
+901 FLQSDYNALYPR
-913 EWKER
+913 EWKNR
-918 IVGDVSQLEKEILH
+918 IVGNVETVDAEICK
-932 FWEES
+932 FWENTKDVLEIKKNPSG

>member
-1 MQELHISVRNLVEFI
+1 MQELHTSVRNLVEFI

-31 DAMLEGGKIHR
+31 DAMMEGSKIHR

-49 ENYQAEVQLALTID
+49 ENYQAEVPLALTIE
-63 AEEYRLV
+63 AEEYMLV
-70 VEGRADGIVYGMFP
+70 IEGRADGIAYGEFP
-84 TTTTQDTDTIQISF
+84 NQNSEKEAYTQDTF
-98 DPEKEGTHSNESGLD
+98 LD
-113 SEDIN
+113 RT
-118 SECFNSEDFGSEEL
+118 GKSEEM
-132 EQVSWSANESENFTQ
+132 V
-147 PEEMIYIDEIKGMYR
+147 YIDEIKGVYR
-162 NVKTMEAPI
+162 NVATMEAPV

-190 LDKIGVQMTYC
+190 LDQIGVQMTYC
-201 NLDTEDIKYFQEVF
+201 NLDTEDVKLFQEVF
-215 LWDELSDWFGNLI
+215 AWDALADWFGNLI
-228 GEYRKW
+228 AEYRKW
-234 ADWQIMWRRKRQA
+234 ADWQIMWRRKRQE

-255 YPYREGQKKLV
+255 YPYREGQRKLV
-266 GDVYRTISRGK
+266 GDVYRTIRRGK
-277 NLFIQAPTGVGKTI
+277 NLFLQAPTGVGKTI

-347 CLCGR
+347 CLCGNT
-352 MAKFTEEN
+352 AI
-360 EQMTLPGFTQESDKT
+360 EQEAADQDDPYPD
-375 IDENQETLF
+375 
-384 PEFPQVKLEC
+384 FPQIKLEC
-394 NPQNCPYALGHY
+394 NPQNCPYAKGHF

-411 AVYELLQESDL
+411 AVFELLQASDL
-422 FTREEIIAQARKHRV
+422 FTREEILAQARKHRV

-469 FFQETPKEKYL
+469 FFQDSSKEKYL

-496 YSAQLYKED
+496 YSATLYKED

-513 KLHNHAI
+513 KPHNQAI

-538 ETYSVCES
+538 ENYSVCES
-546 VGVLTFHLMRLLSQM
+546 VGVLTFYLMRLISQM

-572 DKKTVMDFYFEL
+572 DKKAVLDFYFEL

-590 YDLVDENYVIYNEL
+590 YDLVDENYVIYDEM

-657 AIYAQSTFDEK
+657 AIYAQSTFDET

-677 VSTKYTRRGPVE
+677 VSTKYTRRGPAE
-689 YAKIAQYIRAAIQGK
+689 YEKIARYIRAAIRSK
-704 EGNYMVFFP
+704 KGNYMVFFP
-713 SYKMMQDVCEVFVSA
+713 SYKMMQDVYDVFVRVERESDTR
-728 ELENGKWDEVLL
+728 NGVAVSDEPSIA
-740 NEESLICEQDSEGR
+740 EESLKES
-754 MNAEMQ
+754 
-760 AFHLDEIVEDNIGR
+760 
-774 SAVIDKQTTLTI
+774 LTI
-786 TMQRS
+786 IMQHS

-802 QSFERE
+802 QAFEQE
-808 DNGTL
+808 DSGTL

-828 LKNDRLIGAIIVGTG
+828 LKNDRLIGAVIVGTG

-856 FYDKQGLSG
+856 YYDKQGLSG

-901 FLQSDYDALYPR
+901 FLQSDYNALYPR
-913 EWKER
+913 EWKNR
-918 IVGDVSQLEKEILH
+918 IVGNVETVDAEICK
-932 FWEES
+932 FWENTKDVLEIKKNPSG

>member
-1 MQELHISVRNLVEFI
+1 MQELHTSVRNLVEFI

-31 DAMLEGGKIHR
+31 DAMMEGSKIHR

-49 ENYQAEVQLALTID
+49 EDYQAEVPLALTIE
-63 AEEYRLV
+63 AEEYMLV
-70 VEGRADGIVYGMFP
+70 IEGRADGIAYGEFP
-84 TTTTQDTDTIQISF
+84 NQNSEKEAYTQDTF
-98 DPEKEGTHSNESGLD
+98 LD
-113 SEDIN
+113 RT
-118 SECFNSEDFGSEEL
+118 GKSEEM
-132 EQVSWSANESENFTQ
+132 V
-147 PEEMIYIDEIKGMYR
+147 YIDEIKGVYR
-162 NVKTMEAPI
+162 NVATMEAPV

-190 LDKIGVQMTYC
+190 LDQIGVQMTYC
-201 NLDTEDIKYFQEVF
+201 NLDTEDVKLFQEVF
-215 LWDELSDWFGNLI
+215 AWDALADWFGNLI
-228 GEYRKW
+228 AEYRKW
-234 ADWQIMWRRKRQA
+234 ADWQIMWRRKRQE

-255 YPYREGQKKLV
+255 YPYREGQRKLV
-266 GDVYRTISRGK
+266 GDVYRTIRRGK
-277 NLFIQAPTGVGKTI
+277 NLFLQAPTGVGKTI

-347 CLCGR
+347 CLCGNT
-352 MAKFTEEN
+352 AI
-360 EQMTLPGFTQESDKT
+360 EQEAADQDNPYPD
-375 IDENQETLF
+375 
-384 PEFPQVKLEC
+384 FPQIKLEC
-394 NPQNCPYALGHY
+394 NPQNCPYAKGHF

-411 AVYELLQESDL
+411 AVFELLQTSDL
-422 FTREEIIAQARKHRV
+422 FTREEILAQARKHRV

-469 FFQETPKEKYL
+469 FFQDSSKEKYL

-496 YSAQLYKED
+496 YSATLYKED

-513 KLHNHAI
+513 KPHNQAI

-538 ETYSVCES
+538 ENYSVCES
-546 VGVLTFHLMRLLSQM
+546 VGVLTFYLMRLVSQM

-572 DKKTVMDFYFEL
+572 DKKTVLDFYFEL

-590 YDLVDENYVIYNEL
+590 YDLVDENYVIYDEM

-657 AIYAQSTFDEK
+657 AIYAQSTFDET

-677 VSTKYTRRGPVE
+677 VSTKYTRRGPAE
-689 YAKIAQYIRAAIQGK
+689 YEKIARYIRAAIRSK
-704 EGNYMVFFP
+704 KGNYMVFFP
-713 SYKMMQDVCEVFVSA
+713 SYKMMQDVYDVFVRV
-728 ELENGKWDEVLL
+728 ERECDTRNGVAVSDEQ
-740 NEESLICEQDSEGR
+740 NIAEESLEES
-754 MNAEMQ
+754 
-760 AFHLDEIVEDNIGR
+760 
-774 SAVIDKQTTLTI
+774 LTI
-786 TMQRS
+786 IMQHS

-802 QSFERE
+802 QAFEQE
-808 DNGTL
+808 DGGTL

-828 LKNDRLIGAIIVGTG
+828 LKNDRLIGAVIVGTG

-856 FYDKQGLSG
+856 YYDKQGLSG

-901 FLQSDYDALYPR
+901 FLQSDYNALYPR
-913 EWKER
+913 EWKNR
-918 IVGDVSQLEKEILH
+918 IVGNVETVDAEICK
-932 FWEES
+932 FWENTKDVLEIKKNPSG

>member
-1 MQELHISVRNLVEFI
+1 MQELHTSVRNLVEFI

-31 DAMLEGGKIHR
+31 DAMMEGSKIHR

-49 ENYQAEVQLALTID
+49 EDYQAEVPLALTIE
-63 AEEYRLV
+63 AEEYMLV
-70 VEGRADGIVYGMFP
+70 IEGRADGIAYGEFP
-84 TTTTQDTDTIQISF
+84 NQNSEKEAYTQDTF
-98 DPEKEGTHSNESGLD
+98 LD
-113 SEDIN
+113 RT
-118 SECFNSEDFGSEEL
+118 GKSEEM
-132 EQVSWSANESENFTQ
+132 V
-147 PEEMIYIDEIKGMYR
+147 YIDEIKGVYR
-162 NVKTMEAPI
+162 NVATMEAPV

-190 LDKIGVQMTYC
+190 LDQIGVQMTYC
-201 NLDTEDIKYFQEVF
+201 NLDTEDVKLFQEVF
-215 LWDELSDWFGNLI
+215 AWDALADWFGNLI
-228 GEYRKW
+228 AEYRKW
-234 ADWQIMWRRKRQA
+234 ADWQIMWRRKRQE

-255 YPYREGQKKLV
+255 YPYREGQRKLV
-266 GDVYRTISRGK
+266 GDVYRTIRRGK
-277 NLFIQAPTGVGKTI
+277 NLFLQAPTGVGKTI

-347 CLCGR
+347 CLCGNT
-352 MAKFTEEN
+352 AI
-360 EQMTLPGFTQESDKT
+360 EQEAADQDNPYPD
-375 IDENQETLF
+375 
-384 PEFPQVKLEC
+384 FPQIKLEC
-394 NPQNCPYALGHY
+394 NPQNCPYAKGHF

-411 AVYELLQESDL
+411 AVFELLQASDL
-422 FTREEIIAQARKHRV
+422 FTREEILAQARKHRV

-469 FFQETPKEKYL
+469 FFQDSSKEKYL

-496 YSAQLYKED
+496 YSATLYKED

-513 KLHNHAI
+513 KPHNQAI

-538 ETYSVCES
+538 ENYSVCES
-546 VGVLTFHLMRLLSQM
+546 VGVLTFYLMRLVSQM

-572 DKKTVMDFYFEL
+572 DKKKVLDFYFEL

-590 YDLVDENYVIYNEL
+590 YDLVDENYVIYDEM

-657 AIYAQSTFDEK
+657 AIYAQSTFDET

-677 VSTKYTRRGPVE
+677 VSTKYTRRGPAE
-689 YAKIAQYIRAAIQGK
+689 YEKIARYIRAAIRSK
-704 EGNYMVFFP
+704 KGNYMVFFP
-713 SYKMMQDVCEVFVSA
+713 SYKMMQDVYDVFVRV
-728 ELENGKWDEVLL
+728 ERECDTRNGVAVSDEQ
-740 NEESLICEQDSEGR
+740 NIAEESLEES
-754 MNAEMQ
+754 
-760 AFHLDEIVEDNIGR
+760 
-774 SAVIDKQTTLTI
+774 LTI
-786 TMQRS
+786 IMQHS

-802 QSFERE
+802 QAFEQE
-808 DNGTL
+808 DGGTL

-828 LKNDRLIGAIIVGTG
+828 LKNDRLIGAVIVGTG

-856 FYDKQGLSG
+856 YYDKQGLSG

-901 FLQSDYDALYPR
+901 FLQSDYNALYPR
-913 EWKER
+913 EWKNR
-918 IVGDVSQLEKEILH
+918 IVGNVETVDAEICK
-932 FWEES
+932 FWENTKDVLEIKKNPSG

>member
-1 MQELHISVRNLVEFI
+1 MQELHTSVRNLVEFI

-31 DAMLEGGKIHR
+31 DAMMEGSKIHR

-49 ENYQAEVQLALTID
+49 EDYQAEVPLALTIE
-63 AEEYRLV
+63 AEEYMLV
-70 VEGRADGIVYGMFP
+70 IEGRADGIAYGEFP
-84 TTTTQDTDTIQISF
+84 NQNSEKEAYTQDTF
-98 DPEKEGTHSNESGLD
+98 LD
-113 SEDIN
+113 RT
-118 SECFNSEDFGSEEL
+118 GKSEEM
-132 EQVSWSANESENFTQ
+132 V
-147 PEEMIYIDEIKGMYR
+147 YIDEIKGVYR
-162 NVKTMEAPI
+162 NVATMEAPV

-190 LDKIGVQMTYC
+190 LDQIGVQMTYC
-201 NLDTEDIKYFQEVF
+201 NLDTEDVKLFQEVF
-215 LWDELSDWFGNLI
+215 AWDALADWFGNLI
-228 GEYRKW
+228 AEYRKW
-234 ADWQIMWRRKRQA
+234 ADWQIMWRRKRQE

-255 YPYREGQKKLV
+255 YPYREGQRKLV
-266 GDVYRTISRGK
+266 GDVYRTIRRGK
-277 NLFIQAPTGVGKTI
+277 NLFLQAPTGVGKTI

-347 CLCGR
+347 CLCGNT
-352 MAKFTEEN
+352 AI
-360 EQMTLPGFTQESDKT
+360 EQEAADQDNPYPD
-375 IDENQETLF
+375 
-384 PEFPQVKLEC
+384 FPQIKLEC
-394 NPQNCPYALGHY
+394 NPQNCPYAKGHF

-411 AVYELLQESDL
+411 AVFELLQASDL
-422 FTREEIIAQARKHRV
+422 FTREEILAQARKHRV

-469 FFQETPKEKYL
+469 FFQDSSKEKYL

-496 YSAQLYKED
+496 YSATLYKED

-513 KLHNHAI
+513 KPHNQAI

-538 ETYSVCES
+538 ENYSVCES
-546 VGVLTFHLMRLLSQM
+546 VGVLTFYLMRLVSQM

-572 DKKTVMDFYFEL
+572 DKKTVLDFYFEL

-590 YDLVDENYVIYNEL
+590 YDLVDENYVIYDEM

-657 AIYAQSTFDEK
+657 AIYAQSTFDET

-677 VSTKYTRRGPVE
+677 VSTKYTRRGPAE
-689 YAKIAQYIRAAIQGK
+689 YEKIARYIRAAIRSK
-704 EGNYMVFFP
+704 KGNYMVFFP
-713 SYKMMQDVCEVFVSA
+713 SYKMMQDVYDVFVRVERESDTR
-728 ELENGKWDEVLL
+728 NGVAVSDEP
-740 NEESLICEQDSEGR
+740 NIAEESLEES
-754 MNAEMQ
+754 
-760 AFHLDEIVEDNIGR
+760 
-774 SAVIDKQTTLTI
+774 LTI
-786 TMQRS
+786 IMQHS

-802 QSFERE
+802 QAFEQE
-808 DNGTL
+808 DGGTL

-828 LKNDRLIGAIIVGTG
+828 LKNDRLIGAVIVGTG

-856 FYDKQGLSG
+856 YYDKQGLSG

-901 FLQSDYDALYPR
+901 FLQSDYNALYPR
-913 EWKER
+913 EWKNR
-918 IVGDVSQLEKEILH
+918 IVGNVETVDAEICKFWKNTKDVLERKKNP
-932 FWEES
+932 SG

>member
-1 MQELHISVRNLVEFI
+1 MQELHTSVRNLVEFI

-31 DAMLEGGKIHR
+31 DAMMEGSKIHR

-49 ENYQAEVQLALTID
+49 ENYQAEVPLALTIE
-63 AEEYRLV
+63 AEEYMLV
-70 VEGRADGIVYGMFP
+70 IEGRADGIAYGEFP
-84 TTTTQDTDTIQISF
+84 NQNSEKEAYTQDTF
-98 DPEKEGTHSNESGLD
+98 LD
-113 SEDIN
+113 RT
-118 SECFNSEDFGSEEL
+118 GKSEEM
-132 EQVSWSANESENFTQ
+132 V
-147 PEEMIYIDEIKGMYR
+147 YIDEIKGVYR
-162 NVKTMEAPI
+162 NVATMEAPV

-190 LDKIGVQMTYC
+190 LDQIGVQMTYC
-201 NLDTEDIKYFQEVF
+201 NLDTEDVKLFQEVF
-215 LWDELSDWFGNLI
+215 TWDALADWFGNLI
-228 GEYRKW
+228 AEYRKW
-234 ADWQIMWRRKRQA
+234 ADWQIMWRRKRQE

-255 YPYREGQKKLV
+255 YPYREGQRKLV
-266 GDVYRTISRGK
+266 GDVYRTIRRGK
-277 NLFIQAPTGVGKTI
+277 NLFLQAPTGVGKTI

-347 CLCGR
+347 CLCGNT
-352 MAKFTEEN
+352 AI
-360 EQMTLPGFTQESDKT
+360 EQEAADQDNPYPD
-375 IDENQETLF
+375 
-384 PEFPQVKLEC
+384 FPQIKLEC
-394 NPQNCPYALGHY
+394 NPQNCPYAKGHF

-411 AVYELLQESDL
+411 AVFELLQTSDL
-422 FTREEIIAQARKHRV
+422 FTREEILAQARKHRV

-469 FFQETPKEKYL
+469 FFQDSSKEKYL

-496 YSAQLYKED
+496 YSATLYKED

-513 KLHNHAI
+513 KPHNQAI

-538 ETYSVCES
+538 ENYSVCES
-546 VGVLTFHLMRLLSQM
+546 VGVLTFYLMRLVSQM

-572 DKKTVMDFYFEL
+572 DKKTVLDFYFEL

-590 YDLVDENYVIYNEL
+590 YDLVDENYVIYDEM

-657 AIYAQSTFDEK
+657 AIYAQSTFDET

-677 VSTKYTRRGPVE
+677 VSTKYTRRGPAE
-689 YAKIAQYIRAAIQGK
+689 YEKIARYIRAAIRSK
-704 EGNYMVFFP
+704 KGNYMVFFP
-713 SYKMMQDVCEVFVSA
+713 SYKMMQDVYDVFVRVERESDTR
-728 ELENGKWDEVLL
+728 NGVAVSDEQ
-740 NEESLICEQDSEGR
+740 NIAEESLEES
-754 MNAEMQ
+754 
-760 AFHLDEIVEDNIGR
+760 
-774 SAVIDKQTTLTI
+774 LTI
-786 TMQRS
+786 IMQHS

-802 QSFERE
+802 QAFEQE
-808 DNGTL
+808 DGGTL

-828 LKNDRLIGAIIVGTG
+828 LKNDRLIGAVIVGTG

-856 FYDKQGLSG
+856 YYDKQGLSG

-901 FLQSDYDALYPR
+901 FLQSDYNALYPR
-913 EWKER
+913 EWKNR
-918 IVGDVSQLEKEILH
+918 IVGNVETVDAEICK
-932 FWEES
+932 FWENTKDVLEIKKNPSG

>member
-1 MQELHISVRNLVEFI
+1 MQELHTSVRNLVEFI

-31 DAMLEGGKIHR
+31 DAMMEGSKIHR

-49 ENYQAEVQLALTID
+49 ENYQAEVPLALTIE
-63 AEEYRLV
+63 AEEYMLV
-70 VEGRADGIVYGMFP
+70 IEGRADGIAYGEFP
-84 TTTTQDTDTIQISF
+84 NQNSEKEAYTQDTF
-98 DPEKEGTHSNESGLD
+98 LD
-113 SEDIN
+113 RT
-118 SECFNSEDFGSEEL
+118 GKSEEM
-132 EQVSWSANESENFTQ
+132 V
-147 PEEMIYIDEIKGMYR
+147 YIDEIKGVYR
-162 NVKTMEAPI
+162 NVATMEAPV

-190 LDKIGVQMTYC
+190 LDQIGVQMTYC
-201 NLDTEDIKYFQEVF
+201 NLDTEDVKLFQEVF
-215 LWDELSDWFGNLI
+215 AWDTLADWFGNLI
-228 GEYRKW
+228 AEYRKW
-234 ADWQIMWRRKRQA
+234 ADWQIMWRRKRQE

-255 YPYREGQKKLV
+255 YPYREGQRKLV
-266 GDVYRTISRGK
+266 GDVYRTIRRGK

-347 CLCGR
+347 CLCGNT
-352 MAKFTEEN
+352 AI
-360 EQMTLPGFTQESDKT
+360 EQEAADQDNPYPD
-375 IDENQETLF
+375 
-384 PEFPQVKLEC
+384 FPQIKLEC
-394 NPQNCPYALGHY
+394 NPQNCPYAKGHF

-411 AVYELLQESDL
+411 AVFELLQASDL
-422 FTREEIIAQARKHRV
+422 FTREEILAQARKHRV

-469 FFQETPKEKYL
+469 FFQDSSKEKYL

-496 YSAQLYKED
+496 YSATLYKED
-505 ILAVKKIM
+505 ILAVKKMM
-513 KLHNHAI
+513 KPHNQAI

-538 ETYSVCES
+538 ENYSVCES
-546 VGVLTFHLMRLLSQM
+546 VGVLTFYLMRLISQM

-572 DKKTVMDFYFEL
+572 DKKTVLDFYFEL

-590 YDLVDENYVIYNEL
+590 YDLVDENYVIYDEM

-657 AIYAQSTFDEK
+657 AIYAQSTFDET

-677 VSTKYTRRGPVE
+677 VSTKYTRRGPAE
-689 YAKIAQYIRAAIQGK
+689 YEKIARYIRAAIRSK
-704 EGNYMVFFP
+704 KGNYMVFFP
-713 SYKMMQDVCEVFVSA
+713 SYKMMQDVYDVFVRV
-728 ELENGKWDEVLL
+728 EREGDTRNGVAVSDEP
-740 NEESLICEQDSEGR
+740 NIAEESLEES
-754 MNAEMQ
+754 
-760 AFHLDEIVEDNIGR
+760 
-774 SAVIDKQTTLTI
+774 LTI
-786 TMQRS
+786 IMQHS

-802 QSFERE
+802 QAFEQE
-808 DNGTL
+808 DGGTL

-828 LKNDRLIGAIIVGTG
+828 LKNDRLIGAVIVGTG

-856 FYDKQGLSG
+856 YYDKQGLSG

-901 FLQSDYDALYPR
+901 FLQSDYNALYPR
-913 EWKER
+913 EWKNR
-918 IVGDVSQLEKEILH
+918 IVGNVETVDAEICK
-932 FWEES
+932 FWENTKDVLEIKKNPSG

>member
-1 MQELHISVRNLVEFI
+1 MQELHTSVRNLVEFI

-31 DAMLEGGKIHR
+31 DAMMEGSKIHR

-49 ENYQAEVQLALTID
+49 ENYQAEVPLALTIE
-63 AEEYRLV
+63 AEEYMLV
-70 VEGRADGIVYGMFP
+70 IEGRADGIAYGEFP
-84 TTTTQDTDTIQISF
+84 NQNSEKEAYTQDTF
-98 DPEKEGTHSNESGLD
+98 LD
-113 SEDIN
+113 RT
-118 SECFNSEDFGSEEL
+118 GKSEEM
-132 EQVSWSANESENFTQ
+132 V
-147 PEEMIYIDEIKGMYR
+147 YIDEIKGVYR
-162 NVKTMEAPI
+162 NVATMEAPV

-190 LDKIGVQMTYC
+190 LDQIGVQMTYC
-201 NLDTEDIKYFQEVF
+201 NLDTEDVKLFQEVF
-215 LWDELSDWFGNLI
+215 AWDALADWFGNLI
-228 GEYRKW
+228 AEYRKW
-234 ADWQIMWRRKRQA
+234 ADWQIMWRRKRQE

-255 YPYREGQKKLV
+255 YPYREGQRKLV
-266 GDVYRTISRGK
+266 GDVYRTIRRGK

-347 CLCGR
+347 CLCGNT
-352 MAKFTEEN
+352 AI
-360 EQMTLPGFTQESDKT
+360 EQEAADQDNPYPD
-375 IDENQETLF
+375 
-384 PEFPQVKLEC
+384 FPQIKLEC
-394 NPQNCPYALGHY
+394 NPQNCPYAKGHF

-411 AVYELLQESDL
+411 AVFELLQASDL
-422 FTREEIIAQARKHRV
+422 FTREEILAQARKHRV

-469 FFQETPKEKYL
+469 FFQDSSKEKYL

-496 YSAQLYKED
+496 YSATLYKED

-513 KLHNHAI
+513 KPHNQAI

-538 ETYSVCES
+538 ENYSVCES
-546 VGVLTFHLMRLLSQM
+546 VGVLTFYLMRLVSQM

-572 DKKTVMDFYFEL
+572 DKKTVLDFYFEL

-590 YDLVDENYVIYNEL
+590 YDLVDENYVIYDEM

-657 AIYAQSTFDEK
+657 AIYAQSTFDET

-677 VSTKYTRRGPVE
+677 VSTKYTRRGPAE
-689 YAKIAQYIRAAIQGK
+689 YEKIARYIRAAIRSK
-704 EGNYMVFFP
+704 KGNYMVFFP
-713 SYKMMQDVCEVFVSA
+713 SYKMMQDVYDVFVRVERESDTR
-728 ELENGKWDEVLL
+728 NGVAVSDEP
-740 NEESLICEQDSEGR
+740 NIAEESLEES
-754 MNAEMQ
+754 
-760 AFHLDEIVEDNIGR
+760 
-774 SAVIDKQTTLTI
+774 LTI
-786 TMQRS
+786 IMQHS

-802 QSFERE
+802 QAFEQE
-808 DNGTL
+808 DSGTL

-828 LKNDRLIGAIIVGTG
+828 LKNDRLIGAVIVGTG

-856 FYDKQGLSG
+856 YYDKQGLSG

-901 FLQSDYDALYPR
+901 FLQSDYNALYPR
-913 EWKER
+913 EWKNR
-918 IVGDVSQLEKEILH
+918 IVGNVETVDAEICK
-932 FWEES
+932 FWENTKDVLEIKKNPSG

>member
-1 MQELHISVRNLVEFI
+1 MQELHTSVRNLVEFI

-31 DAMLEGGKIHR
+31 DAMMEGSKIHR

-49 ENYQAEVQLALTID
+49 EDYQAEVPLALTIE
-63 AEEYRLV
+63 AEEYMLV
-70 VEGRADGIVYGMFP
+70 IEGRADGIAYGEFP
-84 TTTTQDTDTIQISF
+84 NQNSEKEAYTQDTF
-98 DPEKEGTHSNESGLD
+98 LD
-113 SEDIN
+113 RT
-118 SECFNSEDFGSEEL
+118 GKSEEM
-132 EQVSWSANESENFTQ
+132 V
-147 PEEMIYIDEIKGMYR
+147 YIDEIKGVYR
-162 NVKTMEAPI
+162 NVATMEAPV

-190 LDKIGVQMTYC
+190 LDQIGVQMTYC
-201 NLDTEDIKYFQEVF
+201 NLDTEDVKLFQEVF
-215 LWDELSDWFGNLI
+215 AWDALADWFGNLI
-228 GEYRKW
+228 AEYRKW
-234 ADWQIMWRRKRQA
+234 ADWQIMWRRKRQE

-255 YPYREGQKKLV
+255 YPYREGQRKLV
-266 GDVYRTISRGK
+266 GDVYRTIRRGK
-277 NLFIQAPTGVGKTI
+277 NLFLQAPTGVGKTI

-347 CLCGR
+347 CLCGNT
-352 MAKFTEEN
+352 AI
-360 EQMTLPGFTQESDKT
+360 EQEAADQDNPYPD
-375 IDENQETLF
+375 
-384 PEFPQVKLEC
+384 FPQIKLEC
-394 NPQNCPYALGHY
+394 NPQNCPYAKGHF

-411 AVYELLQESDL
+411 AVFELLQASDL
-422 FTREEIIAQARKHRV
+422 FTREEILAQARKHRV

-469 FFQETPKEKYL
+469 FFQDSSKEKYL

-496 YSAQLYKED
+496 YSATLYKED

-513 KLHNHAI
+513 KPHNQAI

-538 ETYSVCES
+538 ENYSVCES
-546 VGVLTFHLMRLLSQM
+546 VGVLTFYLMRLVSQM

-572 DKKTVMDFYFEL
+572 DKKTVLDFYFEL

-590 YDLVDENYVIYNEL
+590 YDLVDENYVIYDEM

-657 AIYAQSTFDEK
+657 AIYAQSTFDET

-677 VSTKYTRRGPVE
+677 VSTKYTRRGPAE
-689 YAKIAQYIRAAIQGK
+689 YEKIARYIRAAIRSK
-704 EGNYMVFFP
+704 KGNYMVFFP
-713 SYKMMQDVCEVFVSA
+713 SYKMMQDVYDVFVRVERESDTR
-728 ELENGKWDEVLL
+728 NGVAVSDEQ
-740 NEESLICEQDSEGR
+740 NIAEESLEES
-754 MNAEMQ
+754 
-760 AFHLDEIVEDNIGR
+760 
-774 SAVIDKQTTLTI
+774 LTI
-786 TMQRS
+786 IMQHS

-802 QSFERE
+802 QAFEQE
-808 DNGTL
+808 DGGTL

-828 LKNDRLIGAIIVGTG
+828 LKNDRLIGAVIVGTG

-856 FYDKQGLSG
+856 YYDKQGLSG

-901 FLQSDYDALYPR
+901 FLQSDYNALYPR
-913 EWKER
+913 EWKNR
-918 IVGDVSQLEKEILH
+918 IIGNVETVDAEICK
-932 FWEES
+932 FWENTKDVLEIKKNPSG

>member
-1 MQELHISVRNLVEFI
+1 MQELHTSVRNLVEFI

-31 DAMLEGGKIHR
+31 DAMMEGSKIHR

-49 ENYQAEVQLALTID
+49 ENYQAEVPLALTIE
-63 AEEYRLV
+63 AEEYMLV
-70 VEGRADGIVYGMFP
+70 IEGRADGIAYGEFP
-84 TTTTQDTDTIQISF
+84 NQNSEKEAYTQDTF
-98 DPEKEGTHSNESGLD
+98 LD
-113 SEDIN
+113 RT
-118 SECFNSEDFGSEEL
+118 GKSEEM
-132 EQVSWSANESENFTQ
+132 V
-147 PEEMIYIDEIKGMYR
+147 YIDEIKGVYR
-162 NVKTMEAPI
+162 NVATMEAPV

-190 LDKIGVQMTYC
+190 LDQIGVQMTYC
-201 NLDTEDIKYFQEVF
+201 NLDTEDVKLFQEVF
-215 LWDELSDWFGNLI
+215 AWDALADWFGNLI
-228 GEYRKW
+228 AEYRKW
-234 ADWQIMWRRKRQA
+234 ADWQIMWRRKRQE

-255 YPYREGQKKLV
+255 YPYREGQRKLV
-266 GDVYRTISRGK
+266 GDVYRTIRRGK
-277 NLFIQAPTGVGKTI
+277 NLFLQAPTGVGKTI

-347 CLCGR
+347 CLCGNT
-352 MAKFTEEN
+352 AI
-360 EQMTLPGFTQESDKT
+360 EQEAADQDNPYPD
-375 IDENQETLF
+375 
-384 PEFPQVKLEC
+384 FPQIKLEC
-394 NPQNCPYALGHY
+394 NPQNCPYAKGHF

-411 AVYELLQESDL
+411 AVFELLQASDL
-422 FTREEIIAQARKHRV
+422 FTREEILAQARKHRV

-469 FFQETPKEKYL
+469 FFQDSSKEKYL

-496 YSAQLYKED
+496 YSATLYKED

-513 KLHNHAI
+513 KPHNQAI

-538 ETYSVCES
+538 ENYSVCES
-546 VGVLTFHLMRLLSQM
+546 VGVLTFYLMRLVSQM

-572 DKKTVMDFYFEL
+572 DKKTVLDFYFEL

-590 YDLVDENYVIYNEL
+590 YDLVDENYVIYDEM

-657 AIYAQSTFDEK
+657 AIYAQSTFDET

-677 VSTKYTRRGPVE
+677 VSTKYTRRGPAE
-689 YAKIAQYIRAAIQGK
+689 YEKIARYIRAAIRSK
-704 EGNYMVFFP
+704 KGNYMVFFP
-713 SYKMMQDVCEVFVSA
+713 SYKMMQDVYDVFVRVERESDTRNGVAVSDEQNIA
-728 ELENGKWDEVLL
+728 EASL
-740 NEESLICEQDSEGR
+740 EESLTII
-754 MNAEMQ
+754 MQ
-760 AFHLDEIVEDNIGR
+760 H
-774 SAVIDKQTTLTI
+774 
-786 TMQRS
+786 S

-802 QSFERE
+802 QAFEQE
-808 DNGTL
+808 DGGTL

-828 LKNDRLIGAIIVGTG
+828 LKNDRLIGAVIVGTG

-856 FYDKQGLSG
+856 YYDKQGLSG

-901 FLQSDYDALYPR
+901 FLQSDYNALYPR
-913 EWKER
+913 EWKNR
-918 IVGDVSQLEKEILH
+918 IVGNVETVDAEICK
-932 FWEES
+932 FWENTKDVLEIKKNPSG